1 MFARPF
7 SGVGA
12 MSASAVPRRDG
23 WEKVTG
29 RARYAID
36 MALPNMAHAAV
47 VRSERAHAYITG
59 IDRAEAEAAPGV
71 VAVVTADDL
80 GDLGRRFGHI
90 VPDHAILAEGKV
102 RYYGEPVAVVVA
114 DTPHQ
119 AADAAELVWVEYDDL
134 PALTD
139 AAGALASDTLIHEQ
153 AYAEPGQAFLGVAP
167 APSADNV
174 AHRDELAWGDAE
186 AALAG
191 ADTVVE
197 TTATFPLVYGYAME
211 TYNALADWQPG
222 GLHVV
227 STAQHPL
234 MVRKELARM
243 FSLPLAAVRV
253 EVPYIGGGYGS
264 KSYTKLEPL
273 AAAASWASGRPVKV
287 TTDIEGAMNT
297 TRADGAAVSV
307 RTGFDADARICA
319 RDIEIR
325 FDTGAYAD
333 NSPLV
338 LTKSINR
345 SFGPYRVPNL
355 RVRGTAVYTNTS
367 PASSYRGFG
376 APQGALAG
384 ELNMDMAADRLG
396 IDPVELRRRNLLAP
410 GDTLIGGKRPLDADL
425 AADLDAIVGALDSH
439 AAARDADGPP
449 AGSSP
454 ADRHASSAAR
464 DADGSPA
471 GSGRADRHAS
481 GAAADLAAD
490 GSPAGSGDADCHAS
504 GAARDADGSPAG
516 SGDADCHASGAA
528 RDADGSPAGSGRA
541 DCHASGAAR
550 DADGSP
556 AGSGDADCHASGAA
570 ADLAADGSPAGSGD
584 ADCHASGAAAA
595 APASGVLRG
604 RAVAVTASDAG
615 ASPISTAQVRMH
627 ADGSITLLVSSTEMG
642 QGSRT
647 ALAQIAARE
656 LCVPLEAVAVG
667 QSDTRFTPF
676 EWTTGASR
684 TTTVVGLAVQA
695 ACADLWDNL
704 RAKAADSAGIATDDV
719 VVHGG
724 RLHLSAG
731 IATDDMVVHGGR
743 LHLAADISDTVGD
756 PGVGGPGAAERGAGA
771 ADAAPVVRGSGSGLA
786 PAEVIRQ
793 WFGADAGEVVGVG
806 VIRRDGATEMLPPF
820 WEIGAVGVE
829 VAVDAAT
836 GEVTVEHLVT
846 VGDVGHAV
854 NSDLVKGQDL
864 GAATQGMGIALWE
877 EMVYDGEQLTN
888 PNLIEYRVPR
898 LRDTPR
904 RITSVLA
911 ERGDG
916 AGPYGVKGAGEGALN
931 PVPAAV
937 AAAVGRAV
945 GVWPTEL
952 PLTPPRVWSLLQQ
965 AATEAR

>member
-1 MFARPF
+1 MTA
-7 SGVGA
+7 A
-12 MSASAVPRRDG
+12 PRRDA

-29 RARYAID
+29 RARYAVD
-36 MALPNMAHAAV
+36 AVLPNMAHAAV
-47 VRSERAHAYITG
+47 VRSERAHAYLTA

-71 VAVVTADDL
+71 ITVVTAEDL

-90 VPDHAILAEGKV
+90 VPDHAILAVDKV

-114 DTPHQ
+114 ETPHQ
-119 AADAAELVWVEYDDL
+119 AADAAEMVWVDYDDL

-139 AAGALASDTLIHEQ
+139 AATALASDVLIHEQ
-153 AYAEPGQAFLGVAP
+153 SYLEPGQKFLDVAP
-167 APSADNV
+167 TASTDNV
-174 AHRDELAWGDAE
+174 AHRNELAWGDAE
-186 AALAG
+186 AALA
-191 ADTVVE
+191 AAATVVE
-197 TTATFPLVYGYAME
+197 TTTTFPLVYGYAME

-222 GLHVV
+222 SLHVV

-234 MVRKELARM
+234 MVRRELARM

-273 AAAASWASGRPVKV
+273 AAAASWAAGRPVKV
-287 TTDIEGAMNT
+287 TTDVEAAMYT
-297 TRADGAAVSV
+297 TRADGALVTV

-319 RDIEIR
+319 RDIDIR

-345 SFGPYRVPNL
+345 SFGPYRIPNL
-355 RVRGTAVYTNTS
+355 RVRGVAAYTNTS

-376 APQGALAG
+376 APQAALAG

-396 IDPVELRRRNLLAP
+396 IDPVEVRRRNLLAP
-410 GDTLIGGKRPLDADL
+410 GDTIIDGKRPLDADL
-425 AADLDAIVGALDSH
+425 VADLDAIVSALDQH
-439 AAARDADGPP
+439 AADRDA
-449 AGSSP
+449 AVQ
-454 ADRHASSAAR
+454 
-464 DADGSPA
+464 
-471 GSGRADRHAS
+471 AS
-481 GAAADLAAD
+481 GDQHAAVD
-490 GSPAGSGDADCHAS
+490 SGT
-504 GAARDADGSPAG
+504 
-516 SGDADCHASGAA
+516 
-528 RDADGSPAGSGRA
+528 
-541 DCHASGAAR
+541 
-550 DADGSP
+550 
-556 AGSGDADCHASGAA
+556 
-570 ADLAADGSPAGSGD
+570 
-584 ADCHASGAAAA
+584 
-595 APASGVLRG
+595 LRG
-604 RAVAVTASDAG
+604 RAVALTASDAG

-627 ADGSITLLVSSTEMG
+627 ADGSVTLLVSSTEMG

-656 LCVPLEAVAVG
+656 LCVPIEAVAVG

-704 RAKAADSAGIATDDV
+704 RAKAADSAGVTIDDV

-724 RLHLSAG
+724 RLHFTADVSNTVSGSGAG
-731 IATDDMVVHGGR
+731 GDGVGEHGTG
-743 LHLAADISDTVGD
+743 LGAGAADAL
-756 PGVGGPGAAERGAGA
+756 GAGERGTGA
-771 ADAAPVVRGSGSGLA
+771 ADAAPVVTDSGSGLT

-806 VIRRDGATEMLPPF
+806 VVRRDGATAVLPPF

-829 VAVDAAT
+829 VSVDEAT

-854 NSDLVKGQDL
+854 NPDLVKGQDL
-864 GAATQGMGIALWE
+864 GAATQGLGIALWE

-888 PNLIEYRVPR
+888 PNLVEYRVPR

-916 AGPYGVKGAGEGALN
+916 AGPYGAKGAGEGALN

-965 AATEAR
+965 AQQ

>member
-1 MFARPF
+1 MTAE
-7 SGVGA
+7 
-12 MSASAVPRRDG
+12 PRRDA

-29 RARYAID
+29 RARYAVD
-36 MALPNMAHAAV
+36 AVLPNMAHAAV
-47 VRSERAHAYITG
+47 VRSERAHAHITS

-71 VAVVTADDL
+71 IAVVTA
-80 GDLGRRFGHI
+80 GDLGPLGLRFGHI
-90 VPDHAILAEGKV
+90 VPDHCILAVDKV

-114 DTPHQ
+114 ETPHQ
-119 AADAAELVWVEYDDL
+119 AADAAELVWVDYDDL
-134 PALTD
+134 PALTG
-139 AAGALASDTLIHEQ
+139 AAAALASDVLIHEQ
-153 AYAEPGQAFLGVAP
+153 SYVADGERFLDVVP
-167 APSADNV
+167 AASTDNV
-174 AHRDELAWGDAE
+174 AHRGELAWGDAE
-186 AALAG
+186 AALA
-191 ADTVVE
+191 AAATVVE
-197 TTATFPLVYGYAME
+197 TTTTFPLVYGYAME

-222 GLHVV
+222 SLHVV

-253 EVPYIGGGYGS
+253 EVPYIGGGYGT

-287 TTDIEGAMNT
+287 TTDVEGAMYT
-297 TRADGAAVSV
+297 TRADGALVTV

-319 RDIEIR
+319 RDIDIR

-345 SFGPYRVPNL
+345 SFGPYRMPNL
-355 RVRGTAVYTNTS
+355 RVRGVAAYTNTS

-376 APQGALAG
+376 APQAALAG
-384 ELNMDMAADRLG
+384 ELNMDMAAEELG

-410 GDTLIGGKRPLDADL
+410 GATIIDGKRPLDADL
-425 AADLDAIVGALDSH
+425 AADLDAVVSALDTH
-439 AAARDADGPP
+439 AV
-449 AGSSP
+449 
-454 ADRHASSAAR
+454 
-464 DADGSPA
+464 
-471 GSGRADRHAS
+471 
-481 GAAADLAAD
+481 
-490 GSPAGSGDADCHAS
+490 
-504 GAARDADGSPAG
+504 
-516 SGDADCHASGAA
+516 
-528 RDADGSPAGSGRA
+528 
-541 DCHASGAAR
+541 
-550 DADGSP
+550 
-556 AGSGDADCHASGAA
+556 
-570 ADLAADGSPAGSGD
+570 
-584 ADCHASGAAAA
+584 
-595 APASGVLRG
+595 APAPGTLRG

-615 ASPISTAQVRMH
+615 ASPNSTTQVRMH
-627 ADGSITLLVSSTEMG
+627 ADGSVTLLVSSTEMG

-656 LCVPLEAVAVG
+656 LCVSLDAVAVG

-684 TTTVVGLAVQA
+684 TTTIVGLAVQA

-704 RAKAADSAGIATDDV
+704 RARAAESAGVPVGQVEVRTGLLHVDDEA
-719 VVHGG
+719 
-724 RLHLSAG
+724 L
-731 IATDDMVVHGGR
+731 T
-743 LHLAADISDTVGD
+743 
-756 PGVGGPGAAERGAGA
+756 
-771 ADAAPVVRGSGSGLA
+771 
-786 PAEVIRQ
+786 PAEVIRE

-806 VIRRDGATEMLPPF
+806 VVRRAGATEVLPPF

-829 VAVDAAT
+829 VSVDAAT

-854 NSDLVKGQDL
+854 NPDLVKGQDL
-864 GAATQGMGIALWE
+864 GAATQGLGIALWE

-888 PNLIEYRVPR
+888 PNLVEYRVPR
-898 LRDTPR
+898 LRDAPR

-916 AGPYGVKGAGEGALN
+916 AGPYGAKGAGEGALN

-965 AATEAR
+965 AKQ

>member
-1 MFARPF
+1 MTA
-7 SGVGA
+7 A
-12 MSASAVPRRDG
+12 PRRDA

-29 RARYAID
+29 RARYAVD
-36 MALPNMAHAAV
+36 AVLPNMAHAAV
-47 VRSERAHAYITG
+47 VRSERAHAYLTA

-71 VAVVTADDL
+71 ITVVTAEDL

-90 VPDHAILAEGKV
+90 VPDHAILAVDKV

-114 DTPHQ
+114 ETPHQ
-119 AADAAELVWVEYDDL
+119 AADAAELVWVDYDDL

-139 AAGALASDTLIHEQ
+139 AATALASGVLIHEQ
-153 AYAEPGQAFLGVAP
+153 SYVEPGQKFLDVAP
-167 APSADNV
+167 AASTDNV
-174 AHRDELAWGDAE
+174 AHRNELAWGDAE
-186 AALAG
+186 AALA
-191 ADTVVE
+191 AAATVVE
-197 TTATFPLVYGYAME
+197 TMTTFPLVYGYAME

-222 GLHVV
+222 SLHVV

-234 MVRKELARM
+234 MVRRELARM

-273 AAAASWASGRPVKV
+273 AAAASWAAGRPVKV
-287 TTDIEGAMNT
+287 TTDVEAAMYT
-297 TRADGAAVSV
+297 TRADGALVTV

-319 RDIEIR
+319 RDIDIR

-345 SFGPYRVPNL
+345 SFGPYRMPNL
-355 RVRGTAVYTNTS
+355 RVRGVAAYTNTS

-376 APQGALAG
+376 APQAALAG

-410 GDTLIGGKRPLDADL
+410 GDTIIEGKRPLDADL
-425 AADLDAIVGALDSH
+425 VADLDAIVCALDQH
-439 AAARDADGPP
+439 AADRDA
-449 AGSSP
+449 AVQ
-454 ADRHASSAAR
+454 
-464 DADGSPA
+464 
-471 GSGRADRHAS
+471 AS
-481 GAAADLAAD
+481 GDQNGAVD
-490 GSPAGSGDADCHAS
+490 AGT
-504 GAARDADGSPAG
+504 
-516 SGDADCHASGAA
+516 
-528 RDADGSPAGSGRA
+528 
-541 DCHASGAAR
+541 
-550 DADGSP
+550 
-556 AGSGDADCHASGAA
+556 
-570 ADLAADGSPAGSGD
+570 
-584 ADCHASGAAAA
+584 
-595 APASGVLRG
+595 LRG

-627 ADGSITLLVSSTEMG
+627 ADGSVTLLVSSTEMG

-656 LCVPLEAVAVG
+656 MCVPIEAVAVG

-704 RAKAADSAGIATDDV
+704 RAKAADSAGVPVDDV

-724 RLHLSAG
+724 RLHL
-731 IATDDMVVHGGR
+731 T
-743 LHLAADISDTVGD
+743 ADISGTVSGSGAGGD
-756 PGVGGPGAAERGAGA
+756 GVGEHGTGLGAGAADALGAGERGTSA
-771 ADAAPVVRGSGSGLA
+771 ADAAPVVTDSGSGLT

-806 VIRRDGATEMLPPF
+806 VIRRDGATAVLPPF

-829 VAVDAAT
+829 VSVDEAT

-854 NSDLVKGQDL
+854 NPDLVKGQDL
-864 GAATQGMGIALWE
+864 GAATQGLGIALWE

-888 PNLIEYRVPR
+888 PNLVEYRVPR

-916 AGPYGVKGAGEGALN
+916 AGPYGAKGAGEGALN

-965 AATEAR
+965 AQQ

>member
-1 MFARPF
+1 MTA
-7 SGVGA
+7 A
-12 MSASAVPRRDG
+12 PRRDA

-29 RARYAID
+29 RARFAVD
-36 MALPNMAHAAV
+36 AVLPNMAHAAV
-47 VRSERAHAYITG
+47 VRSERAHAYLTG

-71 VAVVTADDL
+71 IAVVTAEDL

-114 DTPHQ
+114 ETPHQ
-119 AADAAELVWVEYDDL
+119 AADAAELVWVDYDDL

-139 AAGALASDTLIHEQ
+139 AATALASGVLIHEQ
-153 AYAEPGQAFLGVAP
+153 SYLEPGQKFLDVAP
-167 APSADNV
+167 AASTDNV
-174 AHRDELAWGDAE
+174 AHRNELAWGDAE
-186 AALAG
+186 AALA
-191 ADTVVE
+191 AATTVVE
-197 TTATFPLVYGYAME
+197 TTTTFPLVYGYAME

-222 GLHVV
+222 SLHVV

-234 MVRKELARM
+234 MVRRELARM

-273 AAAASWASGRPVKV
+273 AAAASWAAGRPVKV
-287 TTDIEGAMNT
+287 TTDVEAAMYT
-297 TRADGAAVSV
+297 TRADGALVTV

-319 RDIEIR
+319 RDIDIR

-345 SFGPYRVPNL
+345 SFGPYRIPNL
-355 RVRGTAVYTNTS
+355 RVRGVAAYTNTS

-376 APQGALAG
+376 APQAALAG

-410 GDTLIGGKRPLDADL
+410 GDTIIDGKRPLDADL
-425 AADLDAIVGALDSH
+425 VADLDAIVSALDQH
-439 AAARDADGPP
+439 AADRDA
-449 AGSSP
+449 AVE
-454 ADRHASSAAR
+454 
-464 DADGSPA
+464 
-471 GSGRADRHAS
+471 AS
-481 GAAADLAAD
+481 GDQHAAVD
-490 GSPAGSGDADCHAS
+490 S
-504 GAARDADGSPAG
+504 GA
-516 SGDADCHASGAA
+516 
-528 RDADGSPAGSGRA
+528 
-541 DCHASGAAR
+541 
-550 DADGSP
+550 
-556 AGSGDADCHASGAA
+556 
-570 ADLAADGSPAGSGD
+570 
-584 ADCHASGAAAA
+584 
-595 APASGVLRG
+595 LRG

-627 ADGSITLLVSSTEMG
+627 ADGSVTLLVSSTEMG

-647 ALAQIAARE
+647 ALAQIAAGE
-656 LCVPLEAVAVG
+656 LCVPIEAVAVG

-704 RAKAADSAGIATDDV
+704 RAKAADSAGVTIDDV

-724 RLHLSAG
+724 RLHFTADVSNTVSGSGAG
-731 IATDDMVVHGGR
+731 
-743 LHLAADISDTVGD
+743 GD
-756 PGVGGPGAAERGAGA
+756 GVGEHGTGLGAGAAGALGAGERGTGA
-771 ADAAPVVRGSGSGLA
+771 ADAAPVVKDSGSGLT

-806 VIRRDGATEMLPPF
+806 VVRRDGATAVLPPF

-829 VAVDAAT
+829 VSVDEAT

-854 NSDLVKGQDL
+854 NPDLVKGQDL
-864 GAATQGMGIALWE
+864 GAATQGLGIALWE

-888 PNLIEYRVPR
+888 PNLVEYRVPR

-904 RITSVLA
+904 SITSVLA

-916 AGPYGVKGAGEGALN
+916 AGPYGAKGAGEGALN

-965 AATEAR
+965 AQQ

>member
-1 MFARPF
+1 M
-7 SGVGA
+7 
-12 MSASAVPRRDG
+12 SAVPRRDA

-29 RARYAID
+29 RARYAVD
-36 MALPNMAHAAV
+36 MVLPNMAHAAV
-47 VRSERAHAYITG
+47 VRSERAHARIAG
-59 IDRAEAEAAPGV
+59 IDRGEAEVAPGV
-71 VAVVTADDL
+71 IAVVAADDL

-90 VPDHAILAEGKV
+90 VPDHCILAEGKV

-114 DTPHQ
+114 ETPHQ
-119 AADAAELVWVEYDDL
+119 AADAAELVWVDYDDL

-139 AAGALASDTLIHEQ
+139 AAGALASGVLIHEQ
-153 AYAEPGQAFLGVAP
+153 SYVEPGQEFLGVAP
-167 APSADNV
+167 AASADNV

-191 ADTVVE
+191 AATVVE
-197 TTATFPLVYGYAME
+197 TTTTFPLVYGYAME

-222 GLHVV
+222 SLHVV

-234 MVRKELARM
+234 MVRRELARM

-273 AAAASWASGRPVKV
+273 AAAASWASGRPVRV
-287 TTDIEGAMNT
+287 TTDVEAAMYT
-297 TRADGAAVSV
+297 TRADGALVTV
-307 RTGFDADARICA
+307 RTGFDADARVVA
-319 RDIEIR
+319 RDIDIR

-345 SFGPYRVPNL
+345 SFGPYRMPNL

-410 GDTLIGGKRPLDADL
+410 GDVLIDGKRPLDADL
-425 AADLDAIVGALDSH
+425 AADLDAIVQALDSH
-439 AAARDADGPP
+439 AAARDAAGPP
-449 AGSSP
+449 A
-454 ADRHASSAAR
+454 ASARTDR
-464 DADGSPA
+464 DAVVRDAA
-471 GSGRADRHAS
+471 GGDAVVRDAAGCDAVAGDAVDRDAAGGAAS
-481 GAAADLAAD
+481 GA
-490 GSPAGSGDADCHAS
+490 GI
-504 GAARDADGSPAG
+504 R
-516 SGDADCHASGAA
+516 
-528 RDADGSPAGSGRA
+528 
-541 DCHASGAAR
+541 
-550 DADGSP
+550 
-556 AGSGDADCHASGAA
+556 
-570 ADLAADGSPAGSGD
+570 
-584 ADCHASGAAAA
+584 
-595 APASGVLRG
+595 RG

-627 ADGSITLLVSSTEMG
+627 ADGSVTLLVSSTEMG

-656 LCVPLEAVAVG
+656 LQVDLDAVAVG

-695 ACADLWDNL
+695 ACSDLWDNL
-704 RAKAADSAGIATDDV
+704 RAKAANSAGVSIDDV
-719 VVHGG
+719 RVNDGLIHVPVA
-724 RLHLSAG
+724 AG
-731 IATDDMVVHGGR
+731 
-743 LHLAADISDTVGD
+743 
-756 PGVGGPGAAERGAGA
+756 
-771 ADAAPVVRGSGSGLA
+771 GSGSGFEPGTDPAAGGSGSGSGSGTDPAAGGSGSGSGSGALSA
-786 PAEVIRQ
+786 LTPAEVIRQ

-806 VIRRDGATEMLPPF
+806 VIRRDGATKMLPPF

-829 VAVDAAT
+829 VSVDTAT
-836 GEVTVEHLVT
+836 GEVTIEHLVT

-854 NSDLVKGQDL
+854 NPDLVKGQDL
-864 GAATQGMGIALWE
+864 GAATQGLGIALWE

-888 PNLIEYRVPR
+888 PNLVEYRVPR

-916 AGPYGVKGAGEGALN
+916 AGPYGAKGAGEGALN

-965 AATEAR
+965 AGVSAAG

>member
-1 MFARPF
+1 MTA
-7 SGVGA
+7 A
-12 MSASAVPRRDG
+12 PRRDA

-29 RARYAID
+29 RARFAVD
-36 MALPNMAHAAV
+36 AVLPNMAHAAV
-47 VRSERAHAYITG
+47 VRSERAHAYLTG

-71 VAVVTADDL
+71 IAVVTAEDL

-114 DTPHQ
+114 ETPHQ
-119 AADAAELVWVEYDDL
+119 AADAAELVWVDYDDL

-139 AAGALASDTLIHEQ
+139 AATALASGVLIHEQ
-153 AYAEPGQAFLGVAP
+153 SYLEPGQKFLDVAP
-167 APSADNV
+167 AASTDNV
-174 AHRDELAWGDAE
+174 AHRNELAWGDAE
-186 AALAG
+186 AALA
-191 ADTVVE
+191 AATTVVE
-197 TTATFPLVYGYAME
+197 TTTTFPLVYGYAME

-222 GLHVV
+222 SLHVV

-234 MVRKELARM
+234 MVRRELARM

-273 AAAASWASGRPVKV
+273 AAAASWAAGRPVKV
-287 TTDIEGAMNT
+287 TTDVEAAMYT
-297 TRADGAAVSV
+297 TRADGALVTV

-319 RDIEIR
+319 RDIDIR

-345 SFGPYRVPNL
+345 SFGPYRMPNL
-355 RVRGTAVYTNTS
+355 RVRGVAAYTNTS

-376 APQGALAG
+376 APQAALAG

-410 GDTLIGGKRPLDADL
+410 GDTIIDGKRPLDADL
-425 AADLDAIVGALDSH
+425 VADLDAIVSALDQH
-439 AAARDADGPP
+439 AADRDA
-449 AGSSP
+449 AVE
-454 ADRHASSAAR
+454 
-464 DADGSPA
+464 
-471 GSGRADRHAS
+471 AS
-481 GAAADLAAD
+481 GDQHAAVD
-490 GSPAGSGDADCHAS
+490 S
-504 GAARDADGSPAG
+504 GA
-516 SGDADCHASGAA
+516 
-528 RDADGSPAGSGRA
+528 
-541 DCHASGAAR
+541 
-550 DADGSP
+550 
-556 AGSGDADCHASGAA
+556 
-570 ADLAADGSPAGSGD
+570 
-584 ADCHASGAAAA
+584 
-595 APASGVLRG
+595 LRG

-627 ADGSITLLVSSTEMG
+627 ADGSVTLLVSSTEMG

-647 ALAQIAARE
+647 ALAQIAAGE
-656 LCVPLEAVAVG
+656 LCVPIEAVAVG

-704 RAKAADSAGIATDDV
+704 RAKAADSAGVTIDDV

-724 RLHLSAG
+724 RLHFTADVSNTVSGSGAG
-731 IATDDMVVHGGR
+731 
-743 LHLAADISDTVGD
+743 GD
-756 PGVGGPGAAERGAGA
+756 GVGEHGTGLGAGAAGALGAGERGTGA
-771 ADAAPVVRGSGSGLA
+771 ADAAPVVKDSGSGLT

-806 VIRRDGATEMLPPF
+806 VVRRDGATAVLPPF

-829 VAVDAAT
+829 VSVDVAT

-854 NSDLVKGQDL
+854 NPDLVKGQDL
-864 GAATQGMGIALWE
+864 GAATQGLGIALWE

-888 PNLIEYRVPR
+888 PNLVEYRVPR

-904 RITSVLA
+904 SITSVLA

-916 AGPYGVKGAGEGALN
+916 AGPYGAKGAGEGALN

-965 AATEAR
+965 AQQ

>member
-1 MFARPF
+1 MI
-7 SGVGA
+7 GE
-12 MSASAVPRRDG
+12 PRRDA

-29 RARYAID
+29 RARYAVD
-36 MALPNMAHAAV
+36 AVLPNMAHAAV
-47 VRSERAHAYITG
+47 VRSERAHAHITG
-59 IDRAEAEAAPGV
+59 IDRAEAEAAGGV
-71 VAVVTADDL
+71 IAVVTA
-80 GDLGRRFGHI
+80 GDLGHLGLRFGHI
-90 VPDHAILAEGKV
+90 VPDHAILAVDKV

-114 DTPHQ
+114 ETPHQ
-119 AADAAELVWVEYDDL
+119 AADAAEMVWVDYDDL

-139 AAGALASDTLIHEQ
+139 AASALASDVLIHEQ
-153 AYAEPGQAFLGVAP
+153 SYVEPGQKFLDVAP
-167 APSADNV
+167 AASTDNV
-174 AHRDELAWGDAE
+174 AHRNELAWGDAE
-186 AALAG
+186 AALA
-191 ADTVVE
+191 AAATVVE
-197 TTATFPLVYGYAME
+197 TTTTFPLVYGYAME

-222 GLHVV
+222 SLHVV

-234 MVRKELARM
+234 MVRRELARM

-273 AAAASWASGRPVKV
+273 AAAASWAAGRPVKV
-287 TTDIEGAMNT
+287 TTDVEAAMYT
-297 TRADGAAVSV
+297 TRADGALVTV

-319 RDIEIR
+319 RDIDIR

-345 SFGPYRVPNL
+345 SFGPYRMPNL
-355 RVRGTAVYTNTS
+355 RVRGVAAYTNTS

-376 APQGALAG
+376 APQAALAG
-384 ELNMDMAADRLG
+384 ELNMDMAAEELG

-410 GDTLIGGKRPLDADL
+410 GDTIIEGKRPLDADL
-425 AADLDAIVGALDSH
+425 VADLDAIVAALDRPAPTPAH
-439 AAARDADGPP
+439 APAHVADDASAADPDSAPAAVPVRDAEPQPGT
-449 AGSSP
+449 
-454 ADRHASSAAR
+454 
-464 DADGSPA
+464 
-471 GSGRADRHAS
+471 
-481 GAAADLAAD
+481 
-490 GSPAGSGDADCHAS
+490 
-504 GAARDADGSPAG
+504 
-516 SGDADCHASGAA
+516 
-528 RDADGSPAGSGRA
+528 
-541 DCHASGAAR
+541 
-550 DADGSP
+550 
-556 AGSGDADCHASGAA
+556 
-570 ADLAADGSPAGSGD
+570 
-584 ADCHASGAAAA
+584 
-595 APASGVLRG
+595 LRG

-627 ADGSITLLVSSTEMG
+627 ADGSVTLLVSSTEMG

-656 LCVPLEAVAVG
+656 LCVDLDAVAVG

-684 TTTVVGLAVQA
+684 TTTVVGLAVQS

-704 RAKAADSAGIATDDV
+704 RGRAAESAGLPVDDV
-719 VVHGG
+719 RVSDGLIHVPSDATGADG
-724 RLHLSAG
+724 SDSESA
-731 IATDDMVVHGGR
+731 
-743 LHLAADISDTVGD
+743 
-756 PGVGGPGAAERGAGA
+756 VGGAAG
-771 ADAAPVVRGSGSGLA
+771 GSGSGSDSAADADSSGSDPSAGADDSRSEPDDAVSVLT
-786 PAEVIRQ
+786 PSEVIRR

-806 VIRRDGATEMLPPF
+806 VVRRDGATAVLPPF

-829 VAVDAAT
+829 VSVDEAT

-854 NSDLVKGQDL
+854 NPDLVKGQDL
-864 GAATQGMGIALWE
+864 GAATQGLGIALWE

-888 PNLIEYRVPR
+888 PNLVEYRVPR

-904 RITSVLA
+904 RFTSVLA

-916 AGPYGVKGAGEGALN
+916 AGPYGAKGAGEGALN

-965 AATEAR
+965 AKQ

>member
-1 MFARPF
+1 
-7 SGVGA
+7 
-12 MSASAVPRRDG
+12 MSAPSSEPRRDA

-29 RARYAID
+29 RARFAID
-36 MALPNMAHAAV
+36 MVLPNMAHAAV

-59 IDRAEAEAAPGV
+59 IERAEAEAAPGV
-71 VAVVTADDL
+71 IAVVTADDL

-90 VPDHAILAEGKV
+90 VPDHAILADGKV

-114 DTPHQ
+114 ETPHE
-119 AADAAELVWVEYDDL
+119 AADAAALVWVDYDDL

-139 AAGALASDTLIHEQ
+139 AARALASDVLIHEQ
-153 AYAEPGQAFLGVAP
+153 SYVEPGQEFLGVAP
-167 APSADNV
+167 AASAGNV

-186 AALAG
+186 AALIDA
-191 ADTVVE
+191 ATVVE
-197 TTATFPLVYGYAME
+197 TTAKFPLVYGYAME

-222 GLHVV
+222 SLHVV

-234 MVRKELARM
+234 MVRKGLARM

-287 TTDIEGAMNT
+287 TTDVEGAMYT
-297 TRADGAAVSV
+297 TRADGALVTV
-307 RTGFDADARICA
+307 RTGFDDSGCITA
-319 RDIEIR
+319 RDIDIR

-345 SFGPYRVPNL
+345 SFGPYRMPNL
-355 RVRGTAVYTNTS
+355 RVRGVAVYTNTS

-376 APQGALAG
+376 APQAALAG

-396 IDPVELRRRNLLAP
+396 TDPVDLRRRNLLAP
-410 GDTLIGGKRPLDADL
+410 GDTLIAGKRPLDADL
-425 AADLDAIVGALDSH
+425 VADLDAIACALDSH
-439 AAARDADGPP
+439 AADRDA
-449 AGSSP
+449 AGSAADSP
-454 ADRHASSAAR
+454 AADRPAADSPAADR
-464 DADGSPA
+464 DA
-471 GSGRADRHAS
+471 SG
-481 GAAADLAAD
+481 GAA
-490 GSPAGSGDADCHAS
+490 SEAGV
-504 GAARDADGSPAG
+504 R
-516 SGDADCHASGAA
+516 
-528 RDADGSPAGSGRA
+528 
-541 DCHASGAAR
+541 
-550 DADGSP
+550 
-556 AGSGDADCHASGAA
+556 
-570 ADLAADGSPAGSGD
+570 
-584 ADCHASGAAAA
+584 
-595 APASGVLRG
+595 RG
-604 RAVAVTASDAG
+604 WAVAVTASDAG

-627 ADGSITLLVSSTEMG
+627 ADGSATLLVSSTEMG

-656 LCVPLEAVAVG
+656 LHVALDAVAVG

-695 ACADLWDNL
+695 ACTDLWDTLRL
-704 RAKAADSAGIATDDV
+704 RAAESAGVPVDEVKVSDGLIHV
-719 VVHGG
+719 P
-724 RLHLSAG
+724 
-731 IATDDMVVHGGR
+731 
-743 LHLAADISDTVGD
+743 LASTGEGDSGSGSDTV
-756 PGVGGPGAAERGAGA
+756 
-771 ADAAPVVRGSGSGLA
+771 SGLT
-786 PAEVIRQ
+786 PATVIRR

-806 VIRRDGATEMLPPF
+806 VIRRDGATEVLPPF

-829 VAVDAAT
+829 VSVDTAT

-854 NSDLVKGQDL
+854 NPDLVKGQDL
-864 GAATQGMGIALWE
+864 GAATQGLGIALWE

-911 ERGDG
+911 ERADG
-916 AGPYGVKGAGEGALN
+916 AGPYGAKGAGEGALN

-965 AATEAR
+965 AAE

>member
-1 MFARPF
+1 MTAE
-7 SGVGA
+7 
-12 MSASAVPRRDG
+12 PRRDA

-29 RARYAID
+29 RARYAVD
-36 MALPNMAHAAV
+36 AALPNMAHAAV
-47 VRSERAHAYITG
+47 VRSERAHAHITG
-59 IDRAEAEAAPGV
+59 IDRADAEAAPGV
-71 VAVVTADDL
+71 IAVVTAEDL

-114 DTPHQ
+114 ETPHQ
-119 AADAAELVWVEYDDL
+119 AADAAEMVWVDYDDL

-139 AAGALASDTLIHEQ
+139 AASALASDVLIHEQ
-153 AYAEPGQAFLGVAP
+153 SYVEPGQKFLDVAP
-167 APSADNV
+167 AASTDNV
-174 AHRDELAWGDAE
+174 AHRNELAWGDAE
-186 AALAG
+186 AALA
-191 ADTVVE
+191 AAATVVE
-197 TTATFPLVYGYAME
+197 TTTTFPLVYGYAME

-222 GLHVV
+222 SLHVV

-234 MVRKELARM
+234 MVRRELARM

-273 AAAASWASGRPVKV
+273 AAAASWAAGRPVKV
-287 TTDIEGAMNT
+287 TTDVEAAMYT
-297 TRADGAAVSV
+297 TRADGALVTV

-319 RDIEIR
+319 RDIDIR

-345 SFGPYRVPNL
+345 SFGPYRMPNL
-355 RVRGTAVYTNTS
+355 RVRGVAAYTNTS

-376 APQGALAG
+376 APQAALAG
-384 ELNMDMAADRLG
+384 ELNMDMAAEELG

-410 GDTLIGGKRPLDADL
+410 GDTIIDGKRPLDADL
-425 AADLDAIVGALDSH
+425 AADLDAVAGALDTH
-439 AAARDADGPP
+439 
-449 AGSSP
+449 
-454 ADRHASSAAR
+454 
-464 DADGSPA
+464 
-471 GSGRADRHAS
+471 
-481 GAAADLAAD
+481 
-490 GSPAGSGDADCHAS
+490 
-504 GAARDADGSPAG
+504 
-516 SGDADCHASGAA
+516 
-528 RDADGSPAGSGRA
+528 
-541 DCHASGAAR
+541 
-550 DADGSP
+550 
-556 AGSGDADCHASGAA
+556 
-570 ADLAADGSPAGSGD
+570 
-584 ADCHASGAAAA
+584 AA
-595 APASGVLRG
+595 APAPGTLRG
-604 RAVAVTASDAG
+604 RAVAITASDAG

-627 ADGSITLLVSSTEMG
+627 ADGSVTLLVSSTEMG

-656 LCVPLEAVAVG
+656 LCVRIDAVAVG

-684 TTTVVGLAVQA
+684 TTTIVGLAVQA

-704 RAKAADSAGIATDDV
+704 RGRAAESAGVPVDDV
-719 VVHGG
+719 RVSDGLIH
-724 RLHLSAG
+724 AG
-731 IATDDMVVHGGR
+731 D
-743 LHLAADISDTVGD
+743 
-756 PGVGGPGAAERGAGA
+756 GA
-771 ADAAPVVRGSGSGLA
+771 LA
-786 PAEVIRQ
+786 PSEVIRR

-806 VIRRDGATEMLPPF
+806 VVRRDGATAVLPPF

-829 VAVDAAT
+829 VSVDEAT

-854 NSDLVKGQDL
+854 NPDLVKGQDL
-864 GAATQGMGIALWE
+864 GAATQGLGIALWE

-888 PNLIEYRVPR
+888 PNLVEYRVPR

-904 RITSVLA
+904 RVTSVLA

-916 AGPYGVKGAGEGALN
+916 AGPYGAKGAGEGALN

-965 AATEAR
+965 AKQ

>member
-1 MFARPF
+1 MT
-7 SGVGA
+7 
-12 MSASAVPRRDG
+12 AVPRSDA

-29 RARYAID
+29 RARYAVD

-47 VRSERAHAYITG
+47 VRSERAHARIAG

-71 VAVVTADDL
+71 IAVVTADDL

-90 VPDHAILAEGKV
+90 VPDHAVLAEGKV

-114 DTPHQ
+114 ETPHE
-119 AADAAELVWVEYDDL
+119 AADAAALVWVDYDDL

-139 AAGALASDTLIHEQ
+139 SAGALASDVLIHEQ
-153 AYAEPGQAFLGVAP
+153 SYTEPGQEFLGVAP
-167 APSADNV
+167 TPSADNV
-174 AHRDELAWGDAE
+174 AHRGDLAWGDAE
-186 AALAG
+186 AALAS
-191 ADTVVE
+191 ATTVVE

-222 GLHVV
+222 ALHVV

-253 EVPYIGGGYGS
+253 EVPYIGGGYGT

-287 TTDIEGAMNT
+287 TTDVEAAMYT
-297 TRADGAAVSV
+297 TRADGAVVTV

-319 RDIEIR
+319 RDIDIR

-345 SFGPYRVPNL
+345 SFGPYRIPNL
-355 RVRGTAVYTNTS
+355 RVRGVAAYTNTT

-410 GDTLIGGKRPLDADL
+410 GDTIIDGKRPLDADL
-425 AADLDAIVGALDSH
+425 AADIDAIVDALDQH
-439 AAARDADGPP
+439 AADRDA
-449 AGSSP
+449 
-454 ADRHASSAAR
+454 ADR
-464 DADGSPA
+464 DA
-471 GSGRADRHAS
+471 ADRD
-481 GAAADLAAD
+481 AAAD
-490 GSPAGSGDADCHAS
+490 AGV
-504 GAARDADGSPAG
+504 R
-516 SGDADCHASGAA
+516 
-528 RDADGSPAGSGRA
+528 
-541 DCHASGAAR
+541 
-550 DADGSP
+550 
-556 AGSGDADCHASGAA
+556 
-570 ADLAADGSPAGSGD
+570 
-584 ADCHASGAAAA
+584 
-595 APASGVLRG
+595 RG

-627 ADGSITLLVSSTEMG
+627 ADGSVTLLVSSTEMG

-656 LCVPLEAVAVG
+656 LGVDLEAVAVG

-704 RAKAADSAGIATDDV
+704 RAKAADSAGIPVDDV
-719 VVHGG
+719 VVY
-724 RLHLSAG
+724 
-731 IATDDMVVHGGR
+731 GGR
-743 LHLAADISDTVGD
+743 LHLAAET
-756 PGVGGPGAAERGAGA
+756 
-771 ADAAPVVRGSGSGLA
+771 LT
-786 PAEVIRQ
+786 PAEVIRR

-806 VIRRDGATEMLPPF
+806 VIRRDGVTEMLPPF

-829 VAVDAAT
+829 VAVDEAT

-846 VGDVGHAV
+846 VGDVGHAI
-854 NSDLVKGQDL
+854 NPDLVKGQDL
-864 GAATQGMGIALWE
+864 GAATQGLGIALWE
-877 EMVYDGEQLTN
+877 EMIYDGEQLTN

-904 RITSVLA
+904 RVTSVLA

-916 AGPYGVKGAGEGALN
+916 AGPYGAKGAGEGALN

-952 PLTPPRVWSLLQQ
+952 PLTPPRVWSLLHQ
-965 AATEAR
+965 AEPGP

>member
-1 MFARPF
+1 MTVA
-7 SGVGA
+7 
-12 MSASAVPRRDG
+12 PRRDA

-36 MALPNMAHAAV
+36 AAMPNMAHAAV
-47 VRSERAHAYITG
+47 VRSERAHAYIAG
-59 IDRAEAEAAPGV
+59 IERADAESAPGV
-71 VAVVTADDL
+71 IAVVTAVDL
-80 GDLGRRFGHI
+80 GDLGLRFGHI
-90 VPDHAILAEGKV
+90 VPDHAILAVDKV

-114 DTPHQ
+114 ETPHQ
-119 AADAAELVWVEYDDL
+119 AADAAELVWVDYDDL

-139 AAGALASDTLIHEQ
+139 SAAALATDVLIHAQSYVSEG
-153 AYAEPGQAFLGVAP
+153 EKFLDVAP
-167 APSADNV
+167 AASVDNA
-174 AHRDELAWGDAE
+174 AHRSELAWGDVE

-191 ADTVVE
+191 AATVVE
-197 TTATFPLVYGYAME
+197 TTTTFPLVYGYAME

-222 GLHVV
+222 SLHVV

-243 FSLPLAAVRV
+243 FSLPLSAVRV

-273 AAAASWASGRPVKV
+273 AAAASWAAGRPVKV
-287 TTDIEGAMNT
+287 TTDVEGAMYT
-297 TRADGAAVSV
+297 TRADGALVTV
-307 RTGFDADARICA
+307 RTGFDTEGCICA
-319 RDIEIR
+319 RDIDIR

-345 SFGPYRVPNL
+345 SFGPYRMPNL
-355 RVRGTAVYTNTS
+355 RVRGVAAYTNTS

-376 APQGALAG
+376 APQAALAG

-410 GDTLIGGKRPLDADL
+410 GDTIIHGKRPLDADL
-425 AADLDAIVGALDSH
+425 VADLNAIVRALDGHAADCDAA
-439 AAARDADGPP
+439 GP
-449 AGSSP
+449 A
-454 ADRHASSAAR
+454 
-464 DADGSPA
+464 A
-471 GSGRADRHAS
+471 GSGTADGDAS
-481 GAAADLAAD
+481 GGTA
-490 GSPAGSGDADCHAS
+490 SEAGV
-504 GAARDADGSPAG
+504 R
-516 SGDADCHASGAA
+516 
-528 RDADGSPAGSGRA
+528 
-541 DCHASGAAR
+541 
-550 DADGSP
+550 
-556 AGSGDADCHASGAA
+556 
-570 ADLAADGSPAGSGD
+570 
-584 ADCHASGAAAA
+584 
-595 APASGVLRG
+595 RG

-615 ASPISTAQVRMH
+615 ASPSSTTQVRMH
-627 ADGSITLLVSSTEMG
+627 ADGSVTLLVSSTEMG

-684 TTTVVGLAVQA
+684 TTTIVGLAVQA

-704 RAKAADSAGIATDDV
+704 RGWAAESAGVSVERVEVRDGLI
-719 VVHGG
+719 H
-724 RLHLSAG
+724 
-731 IATDDMVVHGGR
+731 
-743 LHLAADISDTVGD
+743 
-756 PGVGGPGAAERGAGA
+756 VGGEPLTA
-771 ADAAPVVRGSGSGLA
+771 S
-786 PAEVIRQ
+786 EVIRQ

-806 VIRRDGATEMLPPF
+806 VIRRAGATEVLPPF

-829 VAVDAAT
+829 VSVDTTT

-854 NSDLVKGQDL
+854 NPDLVKGQDL
-864 GAATQGMGIALWE
+864 GAATQGLGIALWE

-888 PNLIEYRVPR
+888 PNLVEYRVPR
-898 LRDTPR
+898 MRDTPR

-916 AGPYGVKGAGEGALN
+916 AGPYGAKGAGEGALN

-952 PLTPPRVWSLLQQ
+952 PLTPPRVWDLLQQ
-965 AATEAR
+965 SQQ

>member
-1 MFARPF
+1 MT
-7 SGVGA
+7 
-12 MSASAVPRRDG
+12 AVPPSEPRRDA

-29 RARYAID
+29 RARFAID
-36 MALPNMAHAAV
+36 MVLPNMAHAAV

-59 IDRAEAEAAPGV
+59 IERAAAEAAAGV
-71 VAVVTADDL
+71 IAVVTADDL

-90 VPDHAILAEGKV
+90 VPDHYILAAGKV

-114 DTPHQ
+114 ETPHE
-119 AADAAELVWVEYDDL
+119 AADAAALVWVGYDDL

-139 AAGALASDTLIHEQ
+139 AARALASDVLIHEQ
-153 AYAEPGQAFLGVAP
+153 SYVEPGQEFLGVAP
-167 APSADNV
+167 AASAGNV

-186 AALAG
+186 AALIDA
-191 ADTVVE
+191 ATMVE
-197 TTATFPLVYGYAME
+197 TTAKFPLVYGYAME

-222 GLHVV
+222 SLHVV

-287 TTDIEGAMNT
+287 TTDVEAAMYT
-297 TRADGAAVSV
+297 TRADGALVTV
-307 RTGFDADARICA
+307 RTGFDAGARITA
-319 RDIEIR
+319 RDIDIT

-345 SFGPYRVPNL
+345 SFGPYRMPNL
-355 RVRGTAVYTNTS
+355 RVRGVAVYTNTS

-376 APQGALAG
+376 APQAALAG

-410 GDTLIGGKRPLDADL
+410 GDTLIAGKRPLDADL
-425 AADLDAIVGALDSH
+425 AADLDAIVCALESH
-439 AAARDADGPP
+439 AADRDAAGP
-449 AGSSP
+449 AADSRA
-454 ADRHASSAAR
+454 ADRGAADRGASDR
-464 DADGSPA
+464 DA
-471 GSGRADRHAS
+471 ADRGASDRDAADRDAADRDAADRDAS
-481 GAAADLAAD
+481 G
-490 GSPAGSGDADCHAS
+490 
-504 GAARDADGSPAG
+504 GAASEAG
-516 SGDADCHASGAA
+516 V
-528 RDADGSPAGSGRA
+528 R
-541 DCHASGAAR
+541 
-550 DADGSP
+550 
-556 AGSGDADCHASGAA
+556 
-570 ADLAADGSPAGSGD
+570 
-584 ADCHASGAAAA
+584 
-595 APASGVLRG
+595 RG

-627 ADGSITLLVSSTEMG
+627 ADGSVTLLVSSTEMG
-642 QGSRT
+642 QGSST
-647 ALAQIAARE
+647 ALAKIAARE
-656 LCVPLEAVAVG
+656 LHVPPEAVAVG

-695 ACADLWDNL
+695 ACADLWRSL
-704 RAKAADSAGIATDDV
+704 RAKAAESAGVTIDDV
-719 VVHGG
+719 QVRDGLIHV
-724 RLHLSAG
+724 RLSATSESDSSSESG
-731 IATDDMVVHGGR
+731 ADLATG
-743 LHLAADISDTVGD
+743 
-756 PGVGGPGAAERGAGA
+756 
-771 ADAAPVVRGSGSGLA
+771 GSGSGSALRA
-786 PAEVIRQ
+786 VSGLRPADVIRQ

-806 VIRRDGATEMLPPF
+806 VIRRDGATAMLPPF

-829 VAVDAAT
+829 VVVDEAT

-854 NSDLVKGQDL
+854 NPDLVKGQDL
-864 GAATQGMGIALWE
+864 GAATQGLGIALWE

-916 AGPYGVKGAGEGALN
+916 AGPYGAKGAGEGALN

-965 AATEAR
+965 ATRAAE

>member
-1 MFARPF
+1 MT
-7 SGVGA
+7 
-12 MSASAVPRRDG
+12 AVPRSDA

-29 RARYAID
+29 RARYAVD

-47 VRSERAHAYITG
+47 VRSERAHARIAG

-71 VAVVTADDL
+71 IAVVTADDL

-90 VPDHAILAEGKV
+90 VPDHAVLAEGKV

-114 DTPHQ
+114 ETPHE
-119 AADAAELVWVEYDDL
+119 AADAAALVWVDYDDL

-139 AAGALASDTLIHEQ
+139 SAGALASDVLIHEQ
-153 AYAEPGQAFLGVAP
+153 SYTEPGQEFLGVAP
-167 APSADNV
+167 TPSADNV
-174 AHRDELAWGDAE
+174 AHRNELAWGDAE
-186 AALAG
+186 AALAT
-191 ADTVVE
+191 ATTVVE

-222 GLHVV
+222 SLHVV

-253 EVPYIGGGYGS
+253 EVPYIGGGYGT

-273 AAAASWASGRPVKV
+273 AAAVSWASGRLVKV
-287 TTDIEGAMNT
+287 TTDVEAAMYT
-297 TRADGAAVSV
+297 TRADGAVVTV

-319 RDIEIR
+319 RDIDIR

-345 SFGPYRVPNL
+345 SFGPYRIPNL
-355 RVRGTAVYTNTS
+355 RVRGVAAYTNTT

-410 GDTLIGGKRPLDADL
+410 GDTIIDGKRPLDADL
-425 AADLDAIVGALDSH
+425 AADIDAIVDALDQH
-439 AAARDADGPP
+439 AADRDA
-449 AGSSP
+449 
-454 ADRHASSAAR
+454 ADR
-464 DADGSPA
+464 D
-471 GSGRADRHAS
+471 
-481 GAAADLAAD
+481 AAAD
-490 GSPAGSGDADCHAS
+490 AGV
-504 GAARDADGSPAG
+504 R
-516 SGDADCHASGAA
+516 
-528 RDADGSPAGSGRA
+528 
-541 DCHASGAAR
+541 
-550 DADGSP
+550 
-556 AGSGDADCHASGAA
+556 
-570 ADLAADGSPAGSGD
+570 
-584 ADCHASGAAAA
+584 
-595 APASGVLRG
+595 RG

-627 ADGSITLLVSSTEMG
+627 ADGSVTLLVSSTEMG

-656 LCVPLEAVAVG
+656 LGVDLEAVAVG

-704 RAKAADSAGIATDDV
+704 RAKAADSAGIPVDDV

-724 RLHLSAG
+724 RLHL
-731 IATDDMVVHGGR
+731 
-743 LHLAADISDTVGD
+743 
-756 PGVGGPGAAERGAGA
+756 AAET
-771 ADAAPVVRGSGSGLA
+771 LT
-786 PAEVIRQ
+786 PAEVIRR

-806 VIRRDGATEMLPPF
+806 VIRRDGVTEMLPPF

-829 VAVDAAT
+829 VAVDEAT

-846 VGDVGHAV
+846 VGDVGHAI
-854 NSDLVKGQDL
+854 NPDLVKGQDL
-864 GAATQGMGIALWE
+864 GAATQGLGIALWE
-877 EMVYDGEQLTN
+877 EMIYDGEQLTN

-904 RITSVLA
+904 RVTSVLA

-916 AGPYGVKGAGEGALN
+916 AGPYGAKGAGEGALN

-965 AATEAR
+965 AEPGP

>member
-1 MFARPF
+1 MTA
-7 SGVGA
+7 G
-12 MSASAVPRRDG
+12 PRRDA

-29 RARYAID
+29 RARYAVD
-36 MALPNMAHAAV
+36 VALPNMAHAAV
-47 VRSERAHAYITG
+47 VRSERAHARITG
-59 IDRAEAEAAPGV
+59 IDRSEAEAADGVIAV
-71 VAVVTADDL
+71 VAADDL

-90 VPDHAILAEGKV
+90 VPDHPILAVDKV

-114 DTPHQ
+114 ETPHQ
-119 AADAAELVWVEYDDL
+119 AADAAELVWVDYDDL

-139 AAGALASDTLIHEQ
+139 AASALASDVLIHEQ
-153 AYAEPGQAFLGVAP
+153 SYVEPGQKFLDVAP
-167 APSADNV
+167 AASTDNA
-174 AHRDELAWGDAE
+174 AHRNELAWGDAE
-186 AALAG
+186 AALA
-191 ADTVVE
+191 AAATVVE
-197 TTATFPLVYGYAME
+197 TTTTFPLVYGYAME

-222 GLHVV
+222 SLHVV

-234 MVRKELARM
+234 MVRRELARM

-273 AAAASWASGRPVKV
+273 AAAASWAAGRPVKV
-287 TTDIEGAMNT
+287 TTDVEAAMYT
-297 TRADGAAVSV
+297 TRADGALVTV

-319 RDIEIR
+319 RDIDIR

-345 SFGPYRVPNL
+345 SFGPYRIPNL
-355 RVRGTAVYTNTS
+355 RVRGVAAYTNTS

-384 ELNMDMAADRLG
+384 ELNIDMAAERLG

-410 GDTLIGGKRPLDADL
+410 GDTIIDGKRPLDADL
-425 AADLDAIVGALDSH
+425 AADLDAIVAALDVPAPSH
-439 AAARDADGPP
+439 VHAPDHLASNASAADPASAPAADAASAPDADPVHDAGPGP
-449 AGSSP
+449 GT
-454 ADRHASSAAR
+454 
-464 DADGSPA
+464 
-471 GSGRADRHAS
+471 
-481 GAAADLAAD
+481 
-490 GSPAGSGDADCHAS
+490 
-504 GAARDADGSPAG
+504 
-516 SGDADCHASGAA
+516 
-528 RDADGSPAGSGRA
+528 
-541 DCHASGAAR
+541 
-550 DADGSP
+550 
-556 AGSGDADCHASGAA
+556 
-570 ADLAADGSPAGSGD
+570 
-584 ADCHASGAAAA
+584 
-595 APASGVLRG
+595 LRG

-627 ADGSITLLVSSTEMG
+627 ADGSVTLLVSSTEMG

-656 LCVPLEAVAVG
+656 LHVDLDAVAVG
-667 QSDTRFTPF
+667 QSDTRYTPF

-695 ACADLWDNL
+695 ACADLWNNL
-704 RAKAADSAGIATDDV
+704 RERAAESAG
-719 VVHGG
+719 
-724 RLHLSAG
+724 
-731 IATDDMVVHGGR
+731 
-743 LHLAADISDTVGD
+743 
-756 PGVGGPGAAERGAGA
+756 
-771 ADAAPVVRGSGSGLA
+771 APVEHVRVSDGLIHVPSGDAGNDGSASA
-786 PAEVIRQ
+786 FTPAEVIRQ

-829 VAVDAAT
+829 VSVDTAT
-836 GEVTVEHLVT
+836 GEVAVEHLVT

-854 NSDLVKGQDL
+854 NPDLVKGQDL
-864 GAATQGMGIALWE
+864 GAATQGLGIALWE

-916 AGPYGVKGAGEGALN
+916 AGPYGAKGAGEGALN

-937 AAAVGRAV
+937 AAAVGRAI

-965 AATEAR
+965 ASKPG

>member
-1 MFARPF
+1 MT
-7 SGVGA
+7 GD
-12 MSASAVPRRDG
+12 SAPRRDA

-29 RARYAID
+29 RACYAID
-36 MALPNMAHAAV
+36 ASIPHMAHAAV
-47 VRSERAHAYITG
+47 VRSERAHAHITG

-71 VAVVTADDL
+71 IAVVTAGDL

-90 VPDHAILAEGKV
+90 VPDHAILADGKV

-114 DTPHQ
+114 ETSHQ
-119 AADAAELVWVEYDDL
+119 AADAAELVWVDYDDL

-139 AAGALASDTLIHEQ
+139 AASALASDVLIHEQ
-153 AYAEPGQAFLGVAP
+153 SYVEPGQEFLGVAP
-167 APSADNV
+167 AASVDNV
-174 AHRDELAWGDAE
+174 AHRDELVWGDADVALAE
-186 AALAG
+186 AA
-191 ADTVVE
+191 TVVE
-197 TTATFPLVYGYAME
+197 TTAKFPIVYGYAME

-222 GLHVV
+222 SLHVV

-273 AAAASWASGRPVKV
+273 AAAASWAAGRPVKV
-287 TTDIEGAMNT
+287 TTDVEAAMYT
-297 TRADGAAVSV
+297 TRADGALVTV
-307 RTGFDADARICA
+307 RTGFDADARITA
-319 RDIEIR
+319 RHIDIR

-345 SFGPYRVPNL
+345 SFGPYRMPNL
-355 RVRGTAVYTNTS
+355 RVRGVAVYTNTS

-376 APQGALAG
+376 APQAALAG

-410 GDTLIGGKRPLDADL
+410 GDTLIAGKRPLDADL
-425 AADLDAIVGALDSH
+425 VADLDAIVCALDSH
-439 AAARDADGPP
+439 AADHDAVGPAADRDAPDGDV
-449 AGSSP
+449 AVRDVAVRDVAVRDVAVRDA
-454 ADRHASSAAR
+454 ADR
-464 DADGSPA
+464 DA
-471 GSGRADRHAS
+471 SGRAAFEPGIR
-481 GAAADLAAD
+481 
-490 GSPAGSGDADCHAS
+490 
-504 GAARDADGSPAG
+504 
-516 SGDADCHASGAA
+516 
-528 RDADGSPAGSGRA
+528 
-541 DCHASGAAR
+541 
-550 DADGSP
+550 
-556 AGSGDADCHASGAA
+556 
-570 ADLAADGSPAGSGD
+570 
-584 ADCHASGAAAA
+584 
-595 APASGVLRG
+595 RG

-627 ADGSITLLVSSTEMG
+627 ADGSVTLLASSTEMG

-656 LCVPLEAVAVG
+656 LHVPLEAVAVG

-695 ACADLWDNL
+695 ACADLWRVL
-704 RAKAADSAGIATDDV
+704 RERAAESAGVALDDVQVRDGLVHVRLSATRESDSSHESGADSATG
-719 VVHGG
+719 
-724 RLHLSAG
+724 
-731 IATDDMVVHGGR
+731 
-743 LHLAADISDTVGD
+743 
-756 PGVGGPGAAERGAGA
+756 
-771 ADAAPVVRGSGSGLA
+771 GSGSGSESGVVLDA
-786 PAEVIRQ
+786 GDSGSGSESGVVLDAGDSGSGSESGAGSALTPAEVIRQ

-806 VIRRDGATEMLPPF
+806 VIRRDGATAMLPPF

-829 VAVDAAT
+829 VAVNEAT
-836 GEVTVEHLVT
+836 GEVTIEHLVT

-854 NSDLVKGQDL
+854 NPDLVKGQDL
-864 GAATQGMGIALWE
+864 GAATQGLGIALWE

-916 AGPYGVKGAGEGALN
+916 VGPYGAKGAGEGSLN

-965 AATEAR
+965 AAAPDTDAD

>member
-1 MFARPF
+1 MTE
-7 SGVGA
+7 
-12 MSASAVPRRDG
+12 PRSDA

-29 RARYAID
+29 RARYAVD
-36 MALPNMAHAAV
+36 AAMPNMAHAAV
-47 VRSERAHAYITG
+47 VRSERAHAYLTG

-71 VAVVTADDL
+71 IAVVTA
-80 GDLGRRFGHI
+80 GDLGHLGLRFGHI
-90 VPDHAILAEGKV
+90 VPDHCILAVDKV

-114 DTPHQ
+114 ETPHQ
-119 AADAAELVWVEYDDL
+119 AADAAELVWVDYEDL

-139 AAGALASDTLIHEQ
+139 AAAALASDVLIHEQ
-153 AYAEPGQAFLGVAP
+153 SYASDGERFLDVAP
-167 APSADNV
+167 AASVDNA
-174 AHRDELAWGDAE
+174 AHRGQLAWGDAE

-197 TTATFPLVYGYAME
+197 TTTTFPLVYGYAME

-222 GLHVV
+222 SLHVV

-234 MVRKELARM
+234 MVRRELARM
-243 FSLPLAAVRV
+243 FSLPLSAVRV

-273 AAAASWASGRPVKV
+273 AAAASWAAGRPVKV
-287 TTDIEGAMNT
+287 TTDVEGAMYT
-297 TRADGAAVSV
+297 TRVDGALVTV
-307 RTGFDADARICA
+307 RTGFDSGGRIVA
-319 RDIEIR
+319 RDIDIR

-345 SFGPYRVPNL
+345 SFGPYRMPNL
-355 RVRGTAVYTNTS
+355 RVRGVAAYTNTS

-376 APQGALAG
+376 APQAALAG

-410 GDTLIGGKRPLDADL
+410 GDTIIDGKRPLDADL
-425 AADLDAIVGALDSH
+425 VADLDAV
-439 AAARDADGPP
+439 AAALEQHAGEP
-449 AGSSP
+449 APGI
-454 ADRHASSAAR
+454 
-464 DADGSPA
+464 
-471 GSGRADRHAS
+471 
-481 GAAADLAAD
+481 
-490 GSPAGSGDADCHAS
+490 
-504 GAARDADGSPAG
+504 
-516 SGDADCHASGAA
+516 
-528 RDADGSPAGSGRA
+528 
-541 DCHASGAAR
+541 
-550 DADGSP
+550 
-556 AGSGDADCHASGAA
+556 
-570 ADLAADGSPAGSGD
+570 
-584 ADCHASGAAAA
+584 
-595 APASGVLRG
+595 LRG

-615 ASPISTAQVRMH
+615 ASPNSTTQVRMH
-627 ADGSITLLVSSTEMG
+627 ADGSVTLLVSSTEMG

-656 LCVPLEAVAVG
+656 MCVPIEAVAVG

-684 TTTVVGLAVQA
+684 TTTIVGLAVQA
-695 ACADLWDNL
+695 ACDDLWDNL
-704 RAKAADSAGIATDDV
+704 RDRAAESAGVPVDAVTASDGLIHV
-719 VVHGG
+719 P
-724 RLHLSAG
+724 
-731 IATDDMVVHGGR
+731 
-743 LHLAADISDTVGD
+743 LAA
-756 PGVGGPGAAERGAGA
+756 RGE
-771 ADAAPVVRGSGSGLA
+771 SGSGA
-786 PAEVIRQ
+786 GPATVPGLTPSEVIRQ

-806 VIRRDGATEMLPPF
+806 VVRRAGATEVLPPF
-820 WEIGAVGVE
+820 WEIGAIGVE
-829 VAVDAAT
+829 VSVDEAT

-854 NSDLVKGQDL
+854 NPDLVKGQDL
-864 GAATQGMGIALWE
+864 GAATQGLGIALWE

-888 PNLIEYRVPR
+888 PNLVEYRVPR

-916 AGPYGVKGAGEGALN
+916 AGPYGAKGAGEGALN

-952 PLTPPRVWSLLQQ
+952 PLTPPRVWSLLHQ
-965 AATEAR
+965 AEPGP

>member
-1 MFARPF
+1 MT
-7 SGVGA
+7 
-12 MSASAVPRRDG
+12 AVPPSEPRRDA

-29 RARYAID
+29 RARFAID
-36 MALPNMAHAAV
+36 MVLPNMAHAAV

-59 IDRAEAEAAPGV
+59 IERAAAEAAAGV
-71 VAVVTADDL
+71 IAVVTADDL

-90 VPDHAILAEGKV
+90 VPDHYILAAGKV

-114 DTPHQ
+114 ETPHE
-119 AADAAELVWVEYDDL
+119 AADAAALVWVDYDDL

-139 AAGALASDTLIHEQ
+139 AARALASDVLIHEQ
-153 AYAEPGQAFLGVAP
+153 SYVEPGQEFLGVAP
-167 APSADNV
+167 AASAGNV

-186 AALAG
+186 AALIDA
-191 ADTVVE
+191 ATMVE
-197 TTATFPLVYGYAME
+197 TTAKFPLVYGYAME

-222 GLHVV
+222 SLHVV

-287 TTDIEGAMNT
+287 TTDVEAAMYT
-297 TRADGAAVSV
+297 TRADGALVTV
-307 RTGFDADARICA
+307 RTGFDAGARITA
-319 RDIEIR
+319 RDIDIT

-345 SFGPYRVPNL
+345 SFGPYRMPNL
-355 RVRGTAVYTNTS
+355 RVRGVAVYTNTS

-376 APQGALAG
+376 APQAALAG

-410 GDTLIGGKRPLDADL
+410 GDTLIAGKRPLDADL
-425 AADLDAIVGALDSH
+425 AADLDAIVCALESH
-439 AAARDADGPP
+439 AADRDAAGP
-449 AGSSP
+449 AADSRA
-454 ADRHASSAAR
+454 ADRGAADRGASDR
-464 DADGSPA
+464 DAVDRDAVDRDAADSDA
-471 GSGRADRHAS
+471 ADRDAS
-481 GAAADLAAD
+481 G
-490 GSPAGSGDADCHAS
+490 
-504 GAARDADGSPAG
+504 GAASEAG
-516 SGDADCHASGAA
+516 V
-528 RDADGSPAGSGRA
+528 R
-541 DCHASGAAR
+541 
-550 DADGSP
+550 
-556 AGSGDADCHASGAA
+556 
-570 ADLAADGSPAGSGD
+570 
-584 ADCHASGAAAA
+584 
-595 APASGVLRG
+595 RG

-627 ADGSITLLVSSTEMG
+627 ADGSVTLLVSSTEMG
-642 QGSRT
+642 QGSST
-647 ALAQIAARE
+647 ALAKIAARE
-656 LCVPLEAVAVG
+656 LHVPPEAVAVG

-695 ACADLWDNL
+695 ACADLWDAL
-704 RAKAADSAGIATDDV
+704 RAKAAESAGVALDDV
-719 VVHGG
+719 QVRDGLVHV
-724 RLHLSAG
+724 RLP
-731 IATDDMVVHGGR
+731 ATSESDSGSESGAD
-743 LHLAADISDTVGD
+743 LATG
-756 PGVGGPGAAERGAGA
+756 
-771 ADAAPVVRGSGSGLA
+771 GSGSGSESGADLA
-786 PAEVIRQ
+786 TGGSGSGSESGADLATGGSGSGSALRAVSGLRPADVIRQ

-806 VIRRDGATEMLPPF
+806 VIRRDGATAMLPPF

-829 VAVDAAT
+829 VVVDEAT

-854 NSDLVKGQDL
+854 NPDLVKGQDL
-864 GAATQGMGIALWE
+864 GAATQGLGIALWE

-916 AGPYGVKGAGEGALN
+916 AGPYGAKGAGEGALN

-952 PLTPPRVWSLLQQ
+952 PLTPHRVWSLLQQ
-965 AATEAR
+965 ATRAAE

>member
-1 MFARPF
+1 MTAALP
-7 SGVGA
+7 S
-12 MSASAVPRRDG
+12 SPRRDA

-29 RARYAID
+29 RACYAID
-36 MALPNMAHAAV
+36 ASIPHMAHAAV
-47 VRSERAHAYITG
+47 VRSERAHARIAG
-59 IDRAEAEAAPGV
+59 IDRAEAKAAPGAI
-71 VAVVTADDL
+71 AVVMADDL
-80 GDLGRRFGHI
+80 GHLGRRFGHI
-90 VPDHAILAEGKV
+90 VPDHAILAVDKV

-114 DTPHQ
+114 ETPHQ
-119 AADAAELVWVEYDDL
+119 AADAAALVWVDYDDL

-139 AAGALASDTLIHEQ
+139 AAAALASGVLIHEQ
-153 AYAEPGQAFLGVAP
+153 SYVEPGQEFLGVAP
-167 APSADNV
+167 TASADNV
-174 AHRDELAWGDAE
+174 AHRDELVWGDAE
-186 AALAG
+186 SALA
-191 ADTVVE
+191 AAATVVE
-197 TTATFPLVYGYAME
+197 TTTKFPLVYGYAME

-222 GLHVV
+222 SLHVV

-287 TTDIEGAMNT
+287 TTDVEAAMYT
-297 TRADGAAVSV
+297 TRADGALATV
-307 RTGFDADARICA
+307 RTGFDADGRIVA

-355 RVRGTAVYTNTS
+355 RVRGVAVYTNTS

-376 APQGALAG
+376 APQAALAG

-410 GDTLIGGKRPLDADL
+410 GDTLIAGKRPLDADL
-425 AADLDAIVGALDSH
+425 AADLDAIVCALDSH
-439 AAARDADGPP
+439 AA
-449 AGSSP
+449 
-454 ADRHASSAAR
+454 DR
-464 DADGSPA
+464 
-471 GSGRADRHAS
+471 
-481 GAAADLAAD
+481 GAA
-490 GSPAGSGDADCHAS
+490 G
-504 GAARDADGSPAG
+504 GAASEAG
-516 SGDADCHASGAA
+516 V
-528 RDADGSPAGSGRA
+528 R
-541 DCHASGAAR
+541 
-550 DADGSP
+550 
-556 AGSGDADCHASGAA
+556 
-570 ADLAADGSPAGSGD
+570 
-584 ADCHASGAAAA
+584 
-595 APASGVLRG
+595 RG

-627 ADGSITLLVSSTEMG
+627 ADGSVTLLVSSTEMG
-642 QGSRT
+642 QGSST
-647 ALAQIAARE
+647 ALAKIAARE
-656 LCVPLEAVAVG
+656 LHLHLESVAVG

-704 RAKAADSAGIATDDV
+704 RAKAAESAGVPVDQTEV
-719 VVHGG
+719 RGG
-724 RLHLSAG
+724 LIHV
-731 IATDDMVVHGGR
+731 T
-743 LHLAADISDTVGD
+743 LAA
-756 PGVGGPGAAERGAGA
+756 AGHA
-771 ADAAPVVRGSGSGLA
+771 GSGSESNVGPAAGHGGSGSESNSVSALT

-806 VIRRDGATEMLPPF
+806 VIRRDGATAMLPPF

-829 VAVDAAT
+829 VAVDEAT

-854 NSDLVKGQDL
+854 NPDLVKGQDL
-864 GAATQGMGIALWE
+864 GAATQGLGIALWE
-877 EMVYDGEQLTN
+877 EMIYDGEQLTN

-904 RITSVLA
+904 RVTSVLA

-916 AGPYGVKGAGEGALN
+916 AGPYGAKGAGEGALN

-965 AATEAR
+965 AKGTAADATAPDTDAD

>member
-1 MFARPF
+1 M
-7 SGVGA
+7 
-12 MSASAVPRRDG
+12 SAVPRRDA

-47 VRSERAHAYITG
+47 VRSERAHARITG
-59 IDRAEAEAAPGV
+59 IDRAEAEAAPDV
-71 VAVVTADDL
+71 IAVVTAEDL

-90 VPDHAILAEGKV
+90 VPDHPILAVDKV

-114 DTPHQ
+114 ETPER
-119 AADAAELVWVEYDDL
+119 AADSADLVWVDYDDL

-139 AAGALASDTLIHEQ
+139 SGRSLASDALIHEQ
-153 AYAEPGQAFLGVAP
+153 PYVEPGQTFLGVAP
-167 APSADNV
+167 TPSADNV
-174 AHRDELAWGDAE
+174 AHRAELEWGDAD
-186 AALAG
+186 AALA
-191 ADTVVE
+191 AAATVVE

-222 GLHVV
+222 SLHVV

-234 MVRKELARM
+234 MVRKELARI

-273 AAAASWASGRPVKV
+273 AAAASWASGRAVKV
-287 TTDIEGAMNT
+287 TTDIEAAMNT
-297 TRADGAAVSV
+297 TRADGAVVTV
-307 RTGFDADARICA
+307 RTGFDADARICG
-319 RDIEIR
+319 RDVDIR

-338 LTKSINR
+338 LTKSVNR
-345 SFGPYRVPNL
+345 SFGPYRIPNL

-410 GDTLIGGKRPLDADL
+410 GDTIIDGKRPLDADL
-425 AADLDAIVGALDSH
+425 AADLDAVACALEEH
-439 AAARDADGPP
+439 T
-449 AGSSP
+449 
-454 ADRHASSAAR
+454 
-464 DADGSPA
+464 
-471 GSGRADRHAS
+471 
-481 GAAADLAAD
+481 
-490 GSPAGSGDADCHAS
+490 
-504 GAARDADGSPAG
+504 
-516 SGDADCHASGAA
+516 
-528 RDADGSPAGSGRA
+528 
-541 DCHASGAAR
+541 
-550 DADGSP
+550 
-556 AGSGDADCHASGAA
+556 
-570 ADLAADGSPAGSGD
+570 
-584 ADCHASGAAAA
+584 A
-595 APASGVLRG
+595 APEPGTVRG

-627 ADGSITLLVSSTEMG
+627 ADGSATLLVSSTEMG

-647 ALAQIAARE
+647 ALAQVAARE
-656 LCVPLEAVAVG
+656 LCLPFEAVAVG

-695 ACADLWDNL
+695 ACDDLWNNL
-704 RAKAADSAGIATDDV
+704 RERAADSAGLGVERTK
-719 VVHGG
+719 VHDG
-724 RLHLSAG
+724 L
-731 IATDDMVVHGGR
+731 VHV
-743 LHLAADISDTVGD
+743 D
-756 PGVGGPGAAERGAGA
+756 AEA
-771 ADAAPVVRGSGSGLA
+771 LT
-786 PAEVIRQ
+786 PAEVIRR

-820 WEIGAVGVE
+820 WEIGAIGVE
-829 VAVDAAT
+829 VSVDTDT

-854 NSDLVKGQDL
+854 NPDLVKGQDL
-864 GAATQGMGIALWE
+864 GAATQGLGIALWE
-877 EMVYDGEQLTN
+877 EMVYEGEQLTN

-904 RITSVLA
+904 RVTSVLA

-916 AGPYGVKGAGEGALN
+916 AGPYGAKGAGEGALN

-965 AATEAR
+965 AATHR

>member
-1 MFARPF
+1 
-7 SGVGA
+7 
-12 MSASAVPRRDG
+12 MSVPTGRVPRSDG

-29 RARYAID
+29 RARYAVD

-47 VRSERAHAYITG
+47 VRSERAHARITG
-59 IDRAEAEAAPGV
+59 IDRAEALAAPGV
-71 VAVVTADDL
+71 IAVVTADDL

-90 VPDHAILAEGKV
+90 VCDHPILAVDKV

-114 DTPHQ
+114 ETPHQ
-119 AADAAELVWVEYDDL
+119 AGDAAELVWVDYDDL
-134 PALTD
+134 PAPTS
-139 AAGALASDTLIHEQ
+139 AAGALASDALIHEQ
-153 AYAEPGQAFLGVAP
+153 SYPPPGEAFLGVAP
-167 APSADNV
+167 AASTDNV
-174 AHRDELAWGDAE
+174 AHHDELAWGDAE
-186 AALAG
+186 AALA
-191 ADTVVE
+191 AAATVVE
-197 TTATFPLVYGYAME
+197 TTASFPLVYGYAME
-211 TYNALADWQPG
+211 TYNAVADWQPG
-222 GLHVV
+222 SLHVI

-234 MVRKELARM
+234 MVRKELARI

-273 AAAASWASGRPVKV
+273 ASVVSWAAGRPVKV

-297 TRADGAAVSV
+297 TRADGAVVTV
-307 RTGFDADARICA
+307 RTGFDAGARICA

-384 ELNMDMAADRLG
+384 ELNMDMAAERLG
-396 IDPVELRRRNLLAP
+396 IDAVELRRRNLLAP
-410 GDTLIGGKRPLDADL
+410 GDTIIDGKRPLDADL
-425 AADLDAIVGALDSH
+425 VADLDAVVAALE
-439 AAARDADGPP
+439 RP
-449 AGSSP
+449 APSGV
-454 ADRHASSAAR
+454 HASADVAGRVRAADSASAPAT
-464 DADGSPA
+464 DAGLDA
-471 GSGRADRHAS
+471 GSGT
-481 GAAADLAAD
+481 
-490 GSPAGSGDADCHAS
+490 
-504 GAARDADGSPAG
+504 
-516 SGDADCHASGAA
+516 
-528 RDADGSPAGSGRA
+528 
-541 DCHASGAAR
+541 
-550 DADGSP
+550 
-556 AGSGDADCHASGAA
+556 
-570 ADLAADGSPAGSGD
+570 
-584 ADCHASGAAAA
+584 
-595 APASGVLRG
+595 LRG
-604 RAVAVTASDAG
+604 WGVAVSASDAG

-627 ADGSITLLVSSTEMG
+627 ADGSVTLLVSSTEMG

-656 LCVPLEAVAVG
+656 LGVPMEAVAVG

-695 ACADLWDNL
+695 ACTDLWNNL
-704 RAKAADSAGIATDDV
+704 RAKAAESAGVSLDRTE
-719 VVHGG
+719 VHDG
-724 RLHLSAG
+724 RVYVDGEAL
-731 IATDDMVVHGGR
+731 T
-743 LHLAADISDTVGD
+743 
-756 PGVGGPGAAERGAGA
+756 
-771 ADAAPVVRGSGSGLA
+771 

-829 VAVDAAT
+829 VSVDTAT

-854 NSDLVKGQDL
+854 NPDLVKGQDL
-864 GAATQGMGIALWE
+864 GAATQGLGIALWE

-931 PVPAAV
+931 PVPAP
-937 AAAVGRAV
+937 
-945 GVWPTEL
+945 WP
-952 PLTPPRVWSLLQQ
+952 PPWAGPSAYGPPRCPSPRRESGPSSSKPSTRSDPPRDCVPQISGAQRVVCPHKLAPRLRPPDLGC
-965 AATEAR
+965 ATCRMPA

>member
-1 MFARPF
+1 MT
-7 SGVGA
+7 
-12 MSASAVPRRDG
+12 AVPPSEPRRDA

-36 MALPNMAHAAV
+36 MVLPNMAHAAV

-59 IDRAEAEAAPGV
+59 IERAEAEEAPGV
-71 VAVVTADDL
+71 AAVVTADDL

-90 VPDHAILAEGKV
+90 VADHYILAAGKV

-114 DTPHQ
+114 ETPHE
-119 AADAAELVWVEYDDL
+119 AADAAALVWVGYDDL

-139 AAGALASDTLIHEQ
+139 AARALASDVLIHEQ
-153 AYAEPGQAFLGVAP
+153 SYVEPGQEFLGVAP
-167 APSADNV
+167 AASAGNV

-186 AALAG
+186 AALIDA
-191 ADTVVE
+191 ATMVE
-197 TTATFPLVYGYAME
+197 TTAKFPLVYGYAME

-222 GLHVV
+222 SLHVV

-287 TTDIEGAMNT
+287 TTDVEAAMYT
-297 TRADGAAVSV
+297 TRADGALVTV
-307 RTGFDADARICA
+307 RTGFDAGARITA
-319 RDIEIR
+319 RDIDIT

-345 SFGPYRVPNL
+345 SFGPYRMPNL
-355 RVRGTAVYTNTS
+355 RVRGVAVYTNTS

-376 APQGALAG
+376 APQAALAG

-410 GDTLIGGKRPLDADL
+410 GDTLIAGKRPLDADL
-425 AADLDAIVGALDSH
+425 AADLDAIVCALESH
-439 AAARDADGPP
+439 AADRDAAGP
-449 AGSSP
+449 AADSRA
-454 ADRHASSAAR
+454 ADRGAADRGASDR
-464 DADGSPA
+464 DAVDRDAVDRDAADSDA
-471 GSGRADRHAS
+471 ADRDAS
-481 GAAADLAAD
+481 G
-490 GSPAGSGDADCHAS
+490 
-504 GAARDADGSPAG
+504 GAASEAG
-516 SGDADCHASGAA
+516 V
-528 RDADGSPAGSGRA
+528 R
-541 DCHASGAAR
+541 
-550 DADGSP
+550 
-556 AGSGDADCHASGAA
+556 
-570 ADLAADGSPAGSGD
+570 
-584 ADCHASGAAAA
+584 
-595 APASGVLRG
+595 RG

-627 ADGSITLLVSSTEMG
+627 ADGSVTLLVSSTEMG
-642 QGSRT
+642 QGSST
-647 ALAQIAARE
+647 ALAKIAARE
-656 LCVPLEAVAVG
+656 LHVPPEAVAVG

-695 ACADLWDNL
+695 ACADLWDAL
-704 RAKAADSAGIATDDV
+704 RAKAAESAGVALDDV
-719 VVHGG
+719 QVRDGLVHV
-724 RLHLSAG
+724 RLP
-731 IATDDMVVHGGR
+731 ATSESDSGSESGAD
-743 LHLAADISDTVGD
+743 LATG
-756 PGVGGPGAAERGAGA
+756 
-771 ADAAPVVRGSGSGLA
+771 GSGSGSESGADLA
-786 PAEVIRQ
+786 TGGSGSGSESGADLATGGSGSGSALRAVSGLRPADVIRQ

-806 VIRRDGATEMLPPF
+806 VIRRDGATAMLPPF

-829 VAVDAAT
+829 VVVDEAT

-854 NSDLVKGQDL
+854 NPDLVKGQDL
-864 GAATQGMGIALWE
+864 GAATQGLGIALWE

-916 AGPYGVKGAGEGALN
+916 AGPYGAKGAGEGALN

-952 PLTPPRVWSLLQQ
+952 PLTPHRVWSLLQQ
-965 AATEAR
+965 ATRAAE

>member
-1 MFARPF
+1 MT
-7 SGVGA
+7 GA
-12 MSASAVPRRDG
+12 SSAVPRRDG

-29 RARYAID
+29 RARYAVD
-36 MALPNMAHAAV
+36 MALPHMAHAAV

-71 VAVVTADDL
+71 IAVVTADDL

-102 RYYGEPVAVVVA
+102 RYYGEPMAVVVA
-114 DTPHQ
+114 ETPHQ
-119 AADAAELVWVEYDDL
+119 AADAAELVWVDYDDL

-167 APSADNV
+167 TPSADNV

-197 TTATFPLVYGYAME
+197 TTTTFPIVYGYAME

-287 TTDIEGAMNT
+287 TTDVEGAMNT
-297 TRADGAAVSV
+297 TRADGAVVSV

-410 GDTLIGGKRPLDADL
+410 GDTLIDGKRPLDADL
-425 AADLDAIVGALDSH
+425 AADLDAIVGALDGH

-449 AGSSP
+449 AGSSHG
-454 ADRHASSAAR
+454 DRHASGADA
-464 DADGSPA
+464 DLAADGSPA
-471 GSGRADRHAS
+471 GSGHGDRHAS
-481 GAAADLAAD
+481 GADADLAAD
-490 GSPAGSGDADCHAS
+490 GSPAGSGDADRHAS
-504 GAARDADGSPAG
+504 GADAARDADGSPAG
-516 SGDADCHASGAA
+516 SGDADRHASGADAA
-528 RDADGSPAGSGRA
+528 RDADGSPAGSG
-541 DCHASGAAR
+541 H
-550 DADGSP
+550 
-556 AGSGDADCHASGAA
+556 GDRHASGAA
-570 ADLAADGSPAGSGD
+570 APA
-584 ADCHASGAAAA
+584 
-595 APASGVLRG
+595 PTSGVLRG

-627 ADGSITLLVSSTEMG
+627 ADGSVTLLVSSTEMG

-684 TTTVVGLAVQA
+684 TTTVVGLAVEA

-704 RAKAADSAGIATDDV
+704 RAKAADSAGITAADV
-719 VVHGG
+719 VVDGG

-731 IATDDMVVHGGR
+731 IAADDVVVDGGR

-806 VIRRDGATEMLPPF
+806 VIRRDGATKMLPPF

-836 GEVTVEHLVT
+836 GEVVVEHLVT

-854 NSDLVKGQDL
+854 NPDLVKGQDL
-864 GAATQGMGIALWE
+864 GAATQGLGIALWE

-965 AATEAR
+965 AASEAR

>member
-1 MFARPF
+1 MT
-7 SGVGA
+7 GE
-12 MSASAVPRRDG
+12 SAPRRDA

-29 RARYAID
+29 RACYAID
-36 MALPNMAHAAV
+36 ASIPHMAHAAV

-59 IDRAEAEAAPGV
+59 IDRAEAESAPGV
-71 VAVVTADDL
+71 IAVVTADDL

-114 DTPHQ
+114 ETPHE
-119 AADAAELVWVEYDDL
+119 AADAAEQVRVDYDDL

-139 AAGALASDTLIHEQ
+139 AASALASDVLIHEQ
-153 AYAEPGQAFLGVAP
+153 SYLEPGQEFLGVAP
-167 APSADNV
+167 AASADNV
-174 AHRDELAWGDAE
+174 AHRDELAWGDPDR
-186 AALAG
+186 ALAA

-197 TTATFPLVYGYAME
+197 TTTKFPIVYGYAME

-222 GLHVV
+222 SLHVV

-253 EVPYIGGGYGS
+253 EVPFIGGGYGS

-273 AAAASWASGRPVKV
+273 AAAASWAAGRPVKV
-287 TTDIEGAMNT
+287 TTDVEAAMYT
-297 TRADGAAVSV
+297 TRADGALVTV
-307 RTGFDADARICA
+307 RTGFDADARITA
-319 RDIEIR
+319 RHIDIR

-345 SFGPYRVPNL
+345 SFGPYRMPNL

-376 APQGALAG
+376 APQAALAG

-410 GDTLIGGKRPLDADL
+410 GETLIAGKRPLDADL
-425 AADLDAIVGALDSH
+425 VADLDAIVCALDSH
-439 AAARDADGPP
+439 AADRDATERGAAGCGAVGP
-449 AGSSP
+449 A
-454 ADRHASSAAR
+454 ADRDATER
-464 DADGSPA
+464 DA
-471 GSGRADRHAS
+471 ADRDAADRDAPG
-481 GAAADLAAD
+481 GAA
-490 GSPAGSGDADCHAS
+490 PEAGV
-504 GAARDADGSPAG
+504 R
-516 SGDADCHASGAA
+516 
-528 RDADGSPAGSGRA
+528 
-541 DCHASGAAR
+541 
-550 DADGSP
+550 
-556 AGSGDADCHASGAA
+556 
-570 ADLAADGSPAGSGD
+570 
-584 ADCHASGAAAA
+584 
-595 APASGVLRG
+595 RG

-627 ADGSITLLVSSTEMG
+627 ADGSVTLLVSSTEMG

-656 LCVPLEAVAVG
+656 LHVPLEAVAVG

-695 ACADLWDNL
+695 ACADLWDAL
-704 RAKAADSAGIATDDV
+704 RAKAAESAGVPVDQTKVRDGLIHV
-719 VVHGG
+719 N
-724 RLHLSAG
+724 
-731 IATDDMVVHGGR
+731 
-743 LHLAADISDTVGD
+743 LAATGES
-756 PGVGGPGAAERGAGA
+756 
-771 ADAAPVVRGSGSGLA
+771 GSGSGSGAGSDAGESGSGSGSSAGSDAGDSGSGSGSGAGSDAGDSGSGSGSGAGSVLT

-806 VIRRDGATEMLPPF
+806 VIRRDGATAMLPPF

-829 VAVDAAT
+829 VAVNEAT
-836 GEVTVEHLVT
+836 GEVTIEHLVT

-854 NSDLVKGQDL
+854 NPDLVKGQDL
-864 GAATQGMGIALWE
+864 GAATQGLGIALWE

-916 AGPYGVKGAGEGALN
+916 AGPYGAKGAGEGSLN

-965 AATEAR
+965 AAAVGHATD

>member
-1 MFARPF
+1 MTA
-7 SGVGA
+7 A
-12 MSASAVPRRDG
+12 PRSDA

-29 RARYAID
+29 RACYAVD
-36 MALPNMAHAAV
+36 AALPNMAHAAV
-47 VRSERAHAYITG
+47 VRSERAHARIVG

-71 VAVVTADDL
+71 IAVVTAEDL

-102 RYYGEPVAVVVA
+102 RYFGEPVTVVVA
-114 DTPHQ
+114 ETPHQ
-119 AADAAELVWVEYDDL
+119 AADAAELVWVDYDDL

-139 AAGALASDTLIHEQ
+139 AATALASDVLIHEQ
-153 AYAEPGQAFLGVAP
+153 SYVEPGQKFLDVAP
-167 APSADNV
+167 AASTDNV
-174 AHRDELAWGDAE
+174 AHRNELAWGDAE
-186 AALAG
+186 AALA
-191 ADTVVE
+191 AAATVVE
-197 TTATFPLVYGYAME
+197 TTTTFPLVYGYAME

-222 GLHVV
+222 SLHVV

-234 MVRKELARM
+234 MVRRELARM

-273 AAAASWASGRPVKV
+273 AAAASWVAGRPVKV
-287 TTDIEGAMNT
+287 TTDVEAAMYT
-297 TRADGAAVSV
+297 TRADGALVTV
-307 RTGFDADARICA
+307 RTGFDSGGRIVA
-319 RDIEIR
+319 RDIDIR

-345 SFGPYRVPNL
+345 SFGPYRMPNL
-355 RVRGTAVYTNTS
+355 RVRGVAAYTNTS

-376 APQGALAG
+376 APQAALAG
-384 ELNMDMAADRLG
+384 ELNMDMAAEELG

-410 GDTLIGGKRPLDADL
+410 GDTLIEGKRPLDADL
-425 AADLDAIVGALDSH
+425 VADLDAVAAALEQH
-439 AAARDADGPP
+439 AAEPTPGT
-449 AGSSP
+449 
-454 ADRHASSAAR
+454 
-464 DADGSPA
+464 
-471 GSGRADRHAS
+471 
-481 GAAADLAAD
+481 
-490 GSPAGSGDADCHAS
+490 
-504 GAARDADGSPAG
+504 
-516 SGDADCHASGAA
+516 
-528 RDADGSPAGSGRA
+528 
-541 DCHASGAAR
+541 
-550 DADGSP
+550 
-556 AGSGDADCHASGAA
+556 
-570 ADLAADGSPAGSGD
+570 
-584 ADCHASGAAAA
+584 
-595 APASGVLRG
+595 LRG

-627 ADGSITLLVSSTEMG
+627 ADGSVTLLVSSTEMG

-656 LCVPLEAVAVG
+656 LCVPIEAVAVG

-704 RAKAADSAGIATDDV
+704 RDRAAESAGVPVDEVRVSDGLIHV
-719 VVHGG
+719 P
-724 RLHLSAG
+724 
-731 IATDDMVVHGGR
+731 
-743 LHLAADISDTVGD
+743 LAA
-756 PGVGGPGAAERGAGA
+756 RGE
-771 ADAAPVVRGSGSGLA
+771 SGSGADTVSGLT

-806 VIRRDGATEMLPPF
+806 VVRRDGATAVLPPF

-829 VAVDAAT
+829 VSVDEAT

-846 VGDVGHAV
+846 VGDVGYAV
-854 NSDLVKGQDL
+854 NPDLVKGQDL
-864 GAATQGMGIALWE
+864 GAATQGLGIALWE

-888 PNLIEYRVPR
+888 PNLVEYRVPR
-898 LRDTPR
+898 LRDAPR
-904 RITSVLA
+904 RVTSVLA

-916 AGPYGVKGAGEGALN
+916 AGPYGATGAGEGALN

-945 GVWPTEL
+945 GIWPTEL

-965 AATEAR
+965 AQQFLGGG

>member
-1 MFARPF
+1 
-7 SGVGA
+7 
-12 MSASAVPRRDG
+12 MSAPAVPRRDA

-36 MALPNMAHAAV
+36 MVLPNMAHAAV
-47 VRSERAHAYITG
+47 VRSERAHAHITG
-59 IDRAEAEAAPGV
+59 IDRAEAEAAPGLI
-71 VAVVTADDL
+71 AVVTAEDL

-90 VPDHAILAEGKV
+90 VPDHAILADGKV

-114 DTPHQ
+114 ETPHQ
-119 AADAAELVWVEYDDL
+119 AADAAELVWIDYDDL

-139 AAGALASDTLIHEQ
+139 AAGALVSDVLIHEQ
-153 AYAEPGQAFLGVAP
+153 SYSEPGQEFLGVAP
-167 APSADNV
+167 TASADNV

-186 AALAG
+186 ATLAE

-197 TTATFPLVYGYAME
+197 TTTTFPLVYGYAME

-222 GLHVV
+222 SLHVV

-234 MVRKELARM
+234 MVRRELARM

-273 AAAASWASGRPVKV
+273 AAAASWASGRPVRV
-287 TTDIEGAMNT
+287 TTDVEAAMYT
-297 TRADGAAVSV
+297 TRADGALVTV
-307 RTGFDADARICA
+307 HTGFDADARIAA
-319 RDIEIR
+319 RVIDIR

-410 GDTLIGGKRPLDADL
+410 GDTLIDGKRPLDADL
-425 AADLDAIVGALDSH
+425 AADLDAIVRALDSH
-439 AAARDADGPP
+439 AVARDA
-449 AGSSP
+449 AGRD
-454 ADRHASSAAR
+454 AFAR
-464 DADGSPA
+464 DAFG
-471 GSGRADRHAS
+471 
-481 GAAADLAAD
+481 GAAF
-490 GSPAGSGDADCHAS
+490 GAGI
-504 GAARDADGSPAG
+504 R
-516 SGDADCHASGAA
+516 
-528 RDADGSPAGSGRA
+528 
-541 DCHASGAAR
+541 
-550 DADGSP
+550 
-556 AGSGDADCHASGAA
+556 
-570 ADLAADGSPAGSGD
+570 
-584 ADCHASGAAAA
+584 
-595 APASGVLRG
+595 RG

-627 ADGSITLLVSSTEMG
+627 ADGSVTLLVSSTEMG

-656 LCVPLEAVAVG
+656 LQVDLDAVAVG

-695 ACADLWDNL
+695 ACTDLWDNL
-704 RAKAADSAGIATDDV
+704 RAKAANSAGVSIDDVKVNDGLIHVPPVVIGEGDSGFEPGADSAAC
-719 VVHGG
+719 
-724 RLHLSAG
+724 
-731 IATDDMVVHGGR
+731 
-743 LHLAADISDTVGD
+743 
-756 PGVGGPGAAERGAGA
+756 
-771 ADAAPVVRGSGSGLA
+771 GSGSGSESGAVAALT

-806 VIRRDGATEMLPPF
+806 VIRRDGATKVLPPF

-829 VAVDAAT
+829 VAVDETT
-836 GEVTVEHLVT
+836 GEVTIEHLVT

-854 NSDLVKGQDL
+854 NPDLVKGQDL
-864 GAATQGMGIALWE
+864 GAATQGLGIALWE

-904 RITSVLA
+904 RVTSVLA

-916 AGPYGVKGAGEGALN
+916 AGPYGAKGAGEGALN

-945 GVWPTEL
+945 GAWPTEL

>member
-1 MFARPF
+1 M
-7 SGVGA
+7 SGP
-12 MSASAVPRRDG
+12 SEPRRDA

-29 RARYAID
+29 RARYAVD
-36 MALPNMAHAAV
+36 MVLPNMAHAAV
-47 VRSERAHAYITG
+47 VRAERAHAHITA
-59 IDRAEAEAAPGV
+59 IDRADAESAPGV
-71 VAVVTADDL
+71 IAVVTADDL

-90 VPDHAILAEGKV
+90 VADHAVLADGKV

-114 DTPHQ
+114 ETPHE
-119 AADAAELVWVEYDDL
+119 AADAAELVWVDYDDL

-139 AAGALASDTLIHEQ
+139 AASALASDVLIHEQ
-153 AYAEPGQAFLGVAP
+153 SYLEPGQEFLGVAP
-167 APSADNV
+167 AASADNV
-174 AHRDELAWGDAE
+174 AHRDELAWGDPDR
-186 AALAG
+186 ALA
-191 ADTVVE
+191 AAATVVE
-197 TTATFPLVYGYAME
+197 TTTTFPLVYGYAME

-222 GLHVV
+222 SLHVV

-234 MVRKELARM
+234 MVRRELARM

-287 TTDIEGAMNT
+287 TTDVEAAMYT
-297 TRADGAAVSV
+297 TRADGALVTV
-307 RTGFDADARICA
+307 LTGFDAGARIVA
-319 RDIEIR
+319 RHIDIR

-345 SFGPYRVPNL
+345 SFGPYRMPNL

-376 APQGALAG
+376 APQAALAG

-410 GDTLIGGKRPLDADL
+410 GDTLIAGKRPLDADL
-425 AADLDAIVGALDSH
+425 VADLDAIVCALDAH
-439 AAARDADGPP
+439 AADRDAAERAA
-449 AGSSP
+449 AGCGAVERRA
-454 ADRHASSAAR
+454 ADCDAS
-464 DADGSPA
+464 
-471 GSGRADRHAS
+471 S
-481 GAAADLAAD
+481 GAA
-490 GSPAGSGDADCHAS
+490 SEAGV
-504 GAARDADGSPAG
+504 R
-516 SGDADCHASGAA
+516 
-528 RDADGSPAGSGRA
+528 
-541 DCHASGAAR
+541 
-550 DADGSP
+550 
-556 AGSGDADCHASGAA
+556 
-570 ADLAADGSPAGSGD
+570 
-584 ADCHASGAAAA
+584 
-595 APASGVLRG
+595 RG
-604 RAVAVTASDAG
+604 RGVAVTASDAG

-627 ADGSITLLVSSTEMG
+627 SDGSVTLLVSSTEMG

-656 LCVPLEAVAVG
+656 LHVDLDAVAVG

-704 RAKAADSAGIATDDV
+704 RAKAAESAGVPVDQTAVRDGLIHV
-719 VVHGG
+719 N
-724 RLHLSAG
+724 
-731 IATDDMVVHGGR
+731 
-743 LHLAADISDTVGD
+743 LAATGD
-756 PGVGGPGAAERGAGA
+756 RGSSSESGTGSAAGDGGAGSEAGVG
-771 ADAAPVVRGSGSGLA
+771 PVTGDGGSGSESGAGLA
-786 PAEVIRQ
+786 AGDGGSGSKSSSASALTAAEVIRQ

-806 VIRRDGATEMLPPF
+806 VIRRDGATKVLPPF

-829 VAVDAAT
+829 VAVDEAT
-836 GEVTVEHLVT
+836 GEVTIEHLVT

-854 NSDLVKGQDL
+854 NPDLVKGQDF
-864 GAATQGMGIALWE
+864 GAATQGLGIALWE

-904 RITSVLA
+904 RVSSVLA

-916 AGPYGVKGAGEGALN
+916 AGPYGAKGAGEGALN

-965 AATEAR
+965 AAAPAR

>member
-1 MFARPF
+1 M
-7 SGVGA
+7 
-12 MSASAVPRRDG
+12 
-23 WEKVTG
+23 
-29 RARYAID
+29 
-36 MALPNMAHAAV
+36 
-47 VRSERAHAYITG
+47 
-59 IDRAEAEAAPGV
+59 V
-71 VAVVTADDL
+71 VA
-80 GDLGRRFGHI
+80 
-90 VPDHAILAEGKV
+90 E
-102 RYYGEPVAVVVA
+102 
-114 DTPHQ
+114 TPHE
-119 AADAAELVWVEYDDL
+119 AADAAELVWVDYDDL

-139 AAGALASDTLIHEQ
+139 AASALASDVLIHEQ
-153 AYAEPGQAFLGVAP
+153 SYVEPGQEFLGVAP
-167 APSADNV
+167 AASADNV
-174 AHRDELAWGDAE
+174 AHRDELLWGDTE
-186 AALAG
+186 AALAT
-191 ADTVVE
+191 AATVVE
-197 TTATFPLVYGYAME
+197 TTTKFPIVYGYAME

-222 GLHVV
+222 SLHVV

-243 FSLPLAAVRV
+243 FLLPLAAVRV
-253 EVPYIGGGYGS
+253 EVPFIGGGYGS

-273 AAAASWASGRPVKV
+273 AAAASWAAGRPVKV
-287 TTDIEGAMNT
+287 TTDVEAAMYT
-297 TRADGAAVSV
+297 TRADGALVTV
-307 RTGFDADARICA
+307 RTGFDADARITA
-319 RDIEIR
+319 RHIDIR

-345 SFGPYRVPNL
+345 SFGPYRMPNL
-355 RVRGTAVYTNTS
+355 RVRGVAVYTNTS

-376 APQGALAG
+376 APQAALAG

-410 GDTLIGGKRPLDADL
+410 GDTLIAGKRPLDADL
-425 AADLDAIVGALDSH
+425 VADLDAIVCALDGH
-439 AAARDADGPP
+439 AAERDAAERSAAGCGAAGP
-449 AGSSP
+449 A
-454 ADRHASSAAR
+454 ADR
-464 DADGSPA
+464 D
-471 GSGRADRHAS
+471 AS
-481 GAAADLAAD
+481 G
-490 GSPAGSGDADCHAS
+490 
-504 GAARDADGSPAG
+504 GAASEAG
-516 SGDADCHASGAA
+516 V
-528 RDADGSPAGSGRA
+528 R
-541 DCHASGAAR
+541 
-550 DADGSP
+550 
-556 AGSGDADCHASGAA
+556 
-570 ADLAADGSPAGSGD
+570 
-584 ADCHASGAAAA
+584 
-595 APASGVLRG
+595 RG

-627 ADGSITLLVSSTEMG
+627 ADGSVTLLVSSTEMG

-656 LCVPLEAVAVG
+656 LHVPLEAVAVG

-704 RAKAADSAGIATDDV
+704 RAKAAESAGVPVDQTKVRDGLI
-719 VVHGG
+719 
-724 RLHLSAG
+724 HLN
-731 IATDDMVVHGGR
+731 
-743 LHLAADISDTVGD
+743 LAATGD
-756 PGVGGPGAAERGAGA
+756 SGSGAGSGA
-771 ADAAPVVRGSGSGLA
+771 VLDAGDSGSGSESGAVSALTPAEVGSGSGAVSALT

-806 VIRRDGATEMLPPF
+806 VIRRDGATAMLPPF

-829 VAVDAAT
+829 VAVNEAT
-836 GEVTVEHLVT
+836 GEVTIEHLVT

-854 NSDLVKGQDL
+854 NPDLVKGQDL
-864 GAATQGMGIALWE
+864 GAATQGLGIALWE
-877 EMVYDGEQLTN
+877 EMVYNGEQLTN

-916 AGPYGVKGAGEGALN
+916 AGPYGAKGAGEGSLN

-965 AATEAR
+965 AAAVGHATD

>member
-1 MFARPF
+1 MT
-7 SGVGA
+7 
-12 MSASAVPRRDG
+12 AVPRRDA

-29 RARYAID
+29 RARYAVD
-36 MALPNMAHAAV
+36 VALPNMAHAAV
-47 VRSERAHAYITG
+47 VRSERAHARIVG

-90 VPDHAILAEGKV
+90 VRDHFVLAEGKV
-102 RYYGEPVAVVVA
+102 RYYGEPLAVVVA
-114 DTPHQ
+114 ETPHQ
-119 AADAAELVWVEYDDL
+119 AADAAGLVRVDYDDL

-139 AAGALASDTLIHEQ
+139 AAGALASDVLIHEQ
-153 AYAEPGQAFLGVAP
+153 PYAEPGQEFLGVAP
-167 APSADNV
+167 TGSADNV

-186 AALAG
+186 AALAT
-191 ADTVVE
+191 AATVVE

-222 GLHVV
+222 SLHVV

-273 AAAASWASGRPVKV
+273 AAAVSWASGRPVRV
-287 TTDIEGAMNT
+287 TTDVEAAMYT
-297 TRADGAAVSV
+297 TRADGAVVTV

-319 RDIEIR
+319 RDIDIR

-345 SFGPYRVPNL
+345 SFGPYRIPNL
-355 RVRGTAVYTNTS
+355 RVRGVAAYTNTT

-410 GDTLIGGKRPLDADL
+410 GDTIIDGKRPLDADL
-425 AADLDAIVGALDSH
+425 AADLDAIVGALEQH
-439 AAARDADGPP
+439 AA
-449 AGSSP
+449 SP
-454 ADRHASSAAR
+454 EP
-464 DADGSPA
+464 GT
-471 GSGRADRHAS
+471 
-481 GAAADLAAD
+481 
-490 GSPAGSGDADCHAS
+490 
-504 GAARDADGSPAG
+504 
-516 SGDADCHASGAA
+516 
-528 RDADGSPAGSGRA
+528 
-541 DCHASGAAR
+541 
-550 DADGSP
+550 
-556 AGSGDADCHASGAA
+556 
-570 ADLAADGSPAGSGD
+570 
-584 ADCHASGAAAA
+584 
-595 APASGVLRG
+595 LRG

-627 ADGSITLLVSSTEMG
+627 ADGSVTLLVSSTEMG

-656 LCVPLEAVAVG
+656 LHVDLDAVAVG

-704 RAKAADSAGIATDDV
+704 RARAAESAGVSAADV
-719 VVHGG
+719 V
-724 RLHLSAG
+724 L
-731 IATDDMVVHGGR
+731 HGGR
-743 LHLAADISDTVGD
+743 LHLAADIADTVG
-756 PGVGGPGAAERGAGA
+756 GSGAGGLDAGERGTGAAG
-771 ADAAPVVRGSGSGLA
+771 AAPVVKDSGSGLT
-786 PAEVIRQ
+786 PAEVIQQ

-806 VIRRDGATEMLPPF
+806 VIRRDGATAMLPPF
-820 WEIGAVGVE
+820 WEIGAIGVE
-829 VAVDAAT
+829 VSVDAAT
-836 GEVTVEHLVT
+836 GEVAVEHLVT

-854 NSDLVKGQDL
+854 NPDLVKGQDL
-864 GAATQGMGIALWE
+864 GAATQGLGIALWE

-904 RITSVLA
+904 RVTSVLA

-916 AGPYGVKGAGEGALN
+916 AGPYGAKGAGEGALN

-965 AATEAR
+965 AATPDT

>member
-1 MFARPF
+1 MTG
-7 SGVGA
+7 SE
-12 MSASAVPRRDG
+12 PRLDG

-29 RARYAID
+29 RASYAID
-36 MALPNMAHAAV
+36 AAMPNMAHAAV
-47 VRSERAHAYITG
+47 VRSERAHAYISG

-71 VAVVTADDL
+71 IAVVTA
-80 GDLGRRFGHI
+80 GDLGHLGLRFGHI
-90 VPDHAILAEGKV
+90 VPDHCILAVDKV

-114 DTPHQ
+114 ETPHQ
-119 AADAAELVWVEYDDL
+119 AADAAGLVWVDYEDL

-139 AAGALASDTLIHEQ
+139 AATALASDVLIHEQ
-153 AYAEPGQAFLGVAP
+153 SYVEPGQKFLDVAP
-167 APSADNV
+167 AASTDNV
-174 AHRDELAWGDAE
+174 AHRNELAWGDVE

-191 ADTVVE
+191 AATVVE
-197 TTATFPLVYGYAME
+197 TTTTFPLVYGYAME

-222 GLHVV
+222 SLHVV

-287 TTDIEGAMNT
+287 TTDVEGAMYT
-297 TRADGAAVSV
+297 TRADGAVVTV
-307 RTGFDADARICA
+307 RTGFDAGARICA
-319 RDIEIR
+319 RDIDIR

-345 SFGPYRVPNL
+345 SFGPYRIPNL
-355 RVRGTAVYTNTS
+355 RVRGVAAYTNTT

-376 APQGALAG
+376 APQGALAS

-410 GDTLIGGKRPLDADL
+410 GDTIIDGKRPLDADL
-425 AADLDAIVGALDSH
+425 AADLDAIVSALDSH
-439 AAARDADGPP
+439 R
-449 AGSSP
+449 
-454 ADRHASSAAR
+454 
-464 DADGSPA
+464 
-471 GSGRADRHAS
+471 
-481 GAAADLAAD
+481 
-490 GSPAGSGDADCHAS
+490 
-504 GAARDADGSPAG
+504 
-516 SGDADCHASGAA
+516 
-528 RDADGSPAGSGRA
+528 
-541 DCHASGAAR
+541 
-550 DADGSP
+550 
-556 AGSGDADCHASGAA
+556 
-570 ADLAADGSPAGSGD
+570 
-584 ADCHASGAAAA
+584 A
-595 APASGVLRG
+595 APEPGTLRG

-627 ADGSITLLVSSTEMG
+627 ADGSVTLLVSSTEMG

-656 LCVPLEAVAVG
+656 LHVDLDSVAVG

-704 RAKAADSAGIATDDV
+704 RAKAAESAGVPVDEV
-719 VVHGG
+719 VVHAG
-724 RLHLSAG
+724 RLH
-731 IATDDMVVHGGR
+731 
-743 LHLAADISDTVGD
+743 
-756 PGVGGPGAAERGAGA
+756 PAAET
-771 ADAAPVVRGSGSGLA
+771 LT
-786 PAEVIRQ
+786 PAEVIRR
-793 WFGADAGEVVGVG
+793 WFGVDAGEVVGVG

-829 VAVDAAT
+829 VSVNEAT

-854 NSDLVKGQDL
+854 NPELVKGQDL
-864 GAATQGMGIALWE
+864 GAATQGLGIALWE

-916 AGPYGVKGAGEGALN
+916 AGPYGAKGAGEGALN

-965 AATEAR
+965 AQQ

>member
-1 MFARPF
+1 MT
-7 SGVGA
+7 G
-12 MSASAVPRRDG
+12 SAPRRDA

-29 RARYAID
+29 RARYAVD
-36 MALPNMAHAAV
+36 AVLPNMAHAAV
-47 VRSERAHAYITG
+47 FRSERAHAYITG
-59 IDRAEAEAAPGV
+59 IDRAGAEAAPGV
-71 VAVVTADDL
+71 IAVVTAEDL

-114 DTPHQ
+114 ETPHQ
-119 AADAAELVWVEYDDL
+119 AADAAELVWVDYDDL

-139 AAGALASDTLIHEQ
+139 AATALASDVLIHEQ
-153 AYAEPGQAFLGVAP
+153 SYVEPGQKFLDVAP
-167 APSADNV
+167 AASTDNV
-174 AHRDELAWGDAE
+174 AHRNELAWGDAE
-186 AALAG
+186 AALA
-191 ADTVVE
+191 AAATVVE
-197 TTATFPLVYGYAME
+197 TTTTFPLVYGYAME

-222 GLHVV
+222 SLHVV

-234 MVRKELARM
+234 MVRRELARM

-273 AAAASWASGRPVKV
+273 AAAASWAAGRPVKV
-287 TTDIEGAMNT
+287 TTDVEAAMYT
-297 TRADGAAVSV
+297 TRADGALVTV
-307 RTGFDADARICA
+307 RTGFDSGAQIVA
-319 RDIEIR
+319 RDIDIR

-345 SFGPYRVPNL
+345 SFGPYRMPNL
-355 RVRGTAVYTNTS
+355 RVRGVAAYTNTS

-376 APQGALAG
+376 APQAALAG
-384 ELNMDMAADRLG
+384 ELNMDMAADQLG

-410 GDTLIGGKRPLDADL
+410 GDTIIDGKRPLDADL
-425 AADLDAIVGALDSH
+425 VADLDAIVCALDQH
-439 AAARDADGPP
+439 AAARDAAVQ
-449 AGSSP
+449 AGG
-454 ADRHASSAAR
+454 DQHAAV
-464 DADGSPA
+464 DAGT
-471 GSGRADRHAS
+471 
-481 GAAADLAAD
+481 
-490 GSPAGSGDADCHAS
+490 
-504 GAARDADGSPAG
+504 
-516 SGDADCHASGAA
+516 
-528 RDADGSPAGSGRA
+528 
-541 DCHASGAAR
+541 
-550 DADGSP
+550 
-556 AGSGDADCHASGAA
+556 
-570 ADLAADGSPAGSGD
+570 
-584 ADCHASGAAAA
+584 
-595 APASGVLRG
+595 LRG

-627 ADGSITLLVSSTEMG
+627 ADGSVTLLVSSTEMG

-656 LCVPLEAVAVG
+656 LCVPIEAVAVG

-704 RAKAADSAGIATDDV
+704 RAKAAESAAVAVDDV
-719 VVHGG
+719 
-724 RLHLSAG
+724 
-731 IATDDMVVHGGR
+731 VVHGGR
-743 LHLAADISDTVGD
+743 LHLAADISGTVSGSGAGGD
-756 PGVGGPGAAERGAGA
+756 VVGEHGTGLGAGAADVLGAGGRGTGA
-771 ADAAPVVRGSGSGLA
+771 ADAAPVVKDSGSGLT
-786 PAEVIRQ
+786 PAEVIRR

-806 VIRRDGATEMLPPF
+806 VVRRDGATEVLPPF

-829 VAVDAAT
+829 VSVDTAT

-854 NSDLVKGQDL
+854 NPDLVKGQDL
-864 GAATQGMGIALWE
+864 GAATQGLGIALWE

-888 PNLIEYRVPR
+888 PNLVEYRVPR
-898 LRDTPR
+898 LRDAPR

-916 AGPYGVKGAGEGALN
+916 AGPYGAKGAGEGALN

-965 AATEAR
+965 AQQ